1 MAEEKRFI
9 SVFFVIL
16 QSLIYTVFAMDERLD
31 KVKVQCDYLPL
42 INFAIQQNGAS
53 IIHQLSIEN
62 TTPVPLKDIQ
72 VVITTEPTFGN
83 AAPMAVEQIP
93 ANGSIRLSSFNLT
106 LSANYFTQLTE
117 RLSGNLKI
125 EITAEAEPIFCQTY
139 PIDILAYDQWG
150 GLNVLPEM
158 LAAFITPNHTAIS
171 PIIKKAASI
180 LGQWTGNPSLDEY
193 QSRTPDRVRKQMAA
207 IYTAI
212 AEQQIIYS
220 TVPASFEEYGQRVRL
235 ADSVMAQKLG
245 TCLDMALLYAS
256 CLEAIGLNALIVI
269 TQGHAFAGAW
279 LVPETFPDP
288 TIDDVSLLTKRT
300 AEGIYD
306 ITLVETTCMNMGHSS
321 DFDDAVKKANGKL
334 ADGNNFLLAIDIKRA
349 RYSGVRPIPQRI
361 LHGQVWE
368 VDEKET
374 NIQKSAVHATP
385 QSINPYDLS
394 GNETQT
400 VITKQLLWERRLL
413 DLSLRNNLLNIRITK
428 NTLQLIPANLAC
440 LEDALADGEEFR
452 ILHRPADWESPAMD
466 FGIYSSVPE
475 SDPVVGFI
483 NSELSQKRLRFYLSE
498 NDLGKALTHLY
509 RSSRTSIEENGANTL
524 YLALGLLKWYETPS
538 SERPRYAPI
547 LLMPVEIIRKSAA
560 KGYVIRSRE
569 EETMMNIT
577 LLEML
582 RQNFGITV
590 SGLDPL
596 PTDESGVNVKL
607 IYSIIRNSIKNQRK
621 WDVEEQAIL
630 GIFSFNKF
638 IMWNDIHNNANKLVQ
653 NKIVSSLINGKI
665 EWEAATEEID
675 ATDMD
680 KQLSPTDIV
689 LPIIADSSQL
699 EAIYE
704 AVHDKTF
711 ILHGPPGTGKS
722 QTITNIIANA
732 LYKGKRV
739 LFVAEKMAALS
750 VVQNRLAA
758 IGLAPFCLEIHSN
771 KTKKSAVISQLK
783 ETTEIIRQTPPEEFK
798 KEAERLLNLRA
809 ELNQYIEA
817 LHKEYPFGVSLY
829 DAIIHYQSVDV
840 EPCFEIP
847 QPYLDTLDKDTF
859 AQWEEAIESLVRT
872 ANACGHPY
880 RHPLT
885 GISISEYSSAGKEE
899 ASQLLTGF
907 IDLLNTIRQKLDVF
921 SVLLKDTD
929 IHPTRKDFQTIACI
943 IRRIL
948 DIPELTPGLLTLPLL
963 NETLNEYREVVVHG
977 QKRDEQRKEIEAG
990 FTKEILSIN
999 AKQTVAEWNRVSD
1012 QWFLPRYF
1020 GQRKIKKAI
1029 NIYALKTIETEDIK
1043 PLLHRIIR
1051 YQEEEDAVQKY
1062 TGQLPSLFGR
1072 FGKNEDWTVI
1082 EQIIN
1087 DMASLHSHLLN
1098 YAKDIAK
1105 VSQIKQNLSVQLTER
1120 IQTFRDIHAH
1130 SFNELYQL
1138 SDTLTVIEKKLSGTL
1153 GISTE
1158 ELYTSSADW
1167 ITIAL
1172 SKAQTWK
1179 DNLDKL
1185 KDWYQWLQAYQTLNK
1200 LGIGFVATEY
1210 KEKNIPTDQ
1219 LTDIFCKSFYQAVIQ
1234 YIIAKEPTLELFNGK
1249 IFNDIIAKYKQ
1260 ISAKFEETTKK
1271 ELFARLA
1278 SNIPSFTHE
1287 AIQSSEVGILQKNIR
1302 NNARG
1307 ISIRKLFDQIPTL
1320 LSRMCPCMLMS
1331 PLSVAQ
1337 FIDTDAD
1344 KFDLIVFDEASQ
1356 MPTYEAVGA
1365 IARGKNVIIVG
1376 DPKQMPPTSFFS
1388 VSTVD
1393 EDNIEME
1400 DLESILDDCLAL
1412 SIPSKYLL
1420 WHYRSKHESLIA
1432 FSNSEY
1438 YDNKLMTFPSPDN
1451 IESKVRIVN
1460 INGYYDKGKS
1470 RQNRAEAQAVVDEIA
1485 RRLRSEELRKKSIGV
1500 VTFSI
1505 VQQALIEDLLS
1516 DLFIFH
1522 PELETLALEC
1532 DEPLFIKNLEN
1543 VQGDE
1548 RDVILFSVGYGPDT
1562 EGRVSMNFG
1571 PLNRVGG
1578 ERRLNVAVSRARYEM
1593 IIYSTLRSDMIDL
1606 NRTSSIGVAGLKRFL
1621 EYAEKGIRNTINS
1634 VTAQSTE
1641 AAASIENIIADK
1653 LRSLGYTVHTDIG
1666 CSGYKIDIGIV
1677 DTENTSNYQLGI
1689 ICDGKNYKRTKTA
1702 RDREIVQNNVLKAL
1716 GWDIYRIWTM
1726 DWWEKPDEVIAAI
1739 QEAIARKKSSKV
1751 NAQTTT
1757 SIGIGSDPMTA
1768 EKESVNKESTDKE
1781 KITKEEPIKEESIKE
1796 AVPTVE
1802 RDNNEISFVLKASP
1816 ATSEK
1821 QTAFASSA
1829 QSGIQQKYRSAK
1841 ITPGSYSPEDFF
1853 FSESY
1858 SILTSQIRK
1867 IIENEAPVSKSLL
1880 CKKILFEWGISRLGA
1895 RVETQ
1900 IETALDAL
1908 NIYRTEHEG
1917 FVFCWK
1923 NREQC
1928 ISYSIYRPVSEREA
1942 TDIAPEEIANA
1953 IRQVLT
1959 DSISLPVADLIK
1971 ACAQQFG
1978 FARMGSNIDAAMQR
1992 GIREAVKRNY
2002 AKIENE
2008 RVTIAD

>member
-62 TTPVPLKDIQ
+62 TTPAPLKDIQ
-72 VVITTEPTFGN
+72 VQITTEPTFGN
-83 AAPMAVEQIP
+83 AAPIAVAQIP
-93 ANGSIRLSSFNLT
+93 PNESICLSSFNLT

-125 EITAEAEPIFCQTY
+125 EITSEAESVFCQTY

-158 LAAFITPNHTAIS
+158 LAAFITPNHTAIV
-171 PIIKKAASI
+171 PIIKRAASI
-180 LGQWTGNPSLDEY
+180 LGQWTDNPSLDEY

-212 AEQQIIYS
+212 TEQQIIYS
-220 TVPASFEEYGQRVRL
+220 TIPASFEEYGQRVRL

-256 CLEAIGLNALIVI
+256 CLEAIGLNALIII

-334 ADGNNFLLAIDIKRA
+334 TDGNSFILAIDVKRA
-349 RYSGVRPIPQRI
+349 RHSGIRPIPQRI

-368 VDEKET
+368 VEEKET
-374 NIQKSAVHATP
+374 DIQKSAVHATP

-428 NTLQLIPANLAC
+428 NTLQLIPANLSC

-466 FGIYSSVPE
+466 FGIYSSIPE
-475 SDPVVGFI
+475 SDPMVGFI
-483 NSELSQKRLRFYLSE
+483 NSELSQKRLRFYLPE

-547 LLMPVEIIRKSAA
+547 LLLPVEIIRKSAA

-582 RQNFGITV
+582 RQNFGIAI

-680 KQLSPTDIV
+680 KQVSPADIV

-783 ETTEIIRQTPPEEFK
+783 ETTEIIRQTPPEEFR

-840 EPCFEIP
+840 ESCFDIP
-847 QPYLDTLDKDTF
+847 QAYLDTLDKDTF
-859 AQWEEAIESLVRT
+859 AQWEDAIELLVRT

-880 RHPLT
+880 QHPLT
-885 GISISEYSSAGKEE
+885 GISITEYSSAVKEGS
-899 ASQLLTGF
+899 SQLLTGF
-907 IDLLNTIRQKLDVF
+907 IDLLTTIRQKLDVF
-921 SVLLKDTD
+921 SILLKDTD
-929 IHPTRKDFQTIACI
+929 IHPTRKDFQTISHI

-977 QKRDEQRKEIEAG
+977 RKRDEQRKEIETG
-990 FTKEILSIN
+990 FIQEILSIN
-999 AKQTVAEWNRVSD
+999 AKQMLAEWNRVSG

-1020 GQRKIKKAI
+1020 GQRKIRKAI

-1051 YQEEEDAVQKY
+1051 YQEEAEAVRKY
-1062 TGQLPSLFGR
+1062 IGQLPSLFGR
-1072 FGKNEDWTVI
+1072 PGKNEDWNTI
-1082 EQIIN
+1082 EQIID

-1105 VSQIKQNLSVQLTER
+1105 VSQIKQNLSAQLTEG

-1138 SDTLTVIEKKLSGTL
+1138 ADTLTATEKKLSGML
-1153 GISTE
+1153 GISIE
-1158 ELYTSSADW
+1158 ELYTDSADW

-1172 SKAQTWK
+1172 SKARTWK
-1179 DNLDKL
+1179 ENLDKL
-1185 KDWYQWLQAYQTLNK
+1185 KDWYQWLQAYQTLHS
-1200 LGIGFVATEY
+1200 LGIGFIATEY
-1210 KEKNIPTDQ
+1210 KEKNIPTSQ
-1219 LTDIFCKSFYQAVIQ
+1219 LTDSFRKSFYQAAIR

-1260 ISAKFEETTKK
+1260 ISAKFEETTQR

-1388 VSTVD
+1388 VNTID

-1500 VTFSI
+1500 VTFNI

-1516 DLFIFH
+1516 DLFIFY

-1548 RDVILFSVGYGPDT
+1548 RDVILFSVGYGPDA

-1571 PLNRVGG
+1571 PLNRAGG

-1621 EYAEKGIRNTINS
+1621 EYAEKGTRSTISS
-1634 VTAQSTE
+1634 VPRQLSE
-1641 AAASIENIIADK
+1641 ATASIETIIADR

-1726 DWWEKPDEVIAAI
+1726 DWWEKPDEVMATI
-1739 QEAIARKKSSKV
+1739 QEAIARKKNSE
-1751 NAQTTT
+1751 
-1757 SIGIGSDPMTA
+1757 IGSMTA
-1768 EKESVNKESTDKE
+1768 TEINSTPTE
-1781 KITKEEPIKEESIKE
+1781 VTAPAPTAQIT
-1796 AVPTVE
+1796 
-1802 RDNNEISFVLKASP
+1802 NNDISFVLKASP
-1816 ATSEK
+1816 VAPEK
-1821 QTAFASSA
+1821 QAASVLST
-1829 QSGIQQKYRSAK
+1829 QNRIEQKYKFAK
-1841 ITPGSYSPEDFF
+1841 ITPYSYSPEDFF
-1853 FSESY
+1853 FTDSY
-1858 SILTSQIRK
+1858 SILLSQIRK
-1867 IIENEAPVSKSLL
+1867 IMESEAPISKSLL
-1880 CKKILFEWGISRLGA
+1880 CKKILSEWGISRLGT
-1895 RVETQ
+1895 RVEAQ
-1900 IETALDAL
+1900 IETALDTL
-1908 NIYRTEHEG
+1908 NIYRTEYEG
-1917 FVFCWK
+1917 LVFCWNDK
-1923 NREQC
+1923 EQC
-1928 ISYSIYRPVSEREA
+1928 ASYSIYRPVSDREA
-1942 TDIAPEEIANA
+1942 TDIPPEEIANA
-1953 IRQVLT
+1953 IRQLLT
-1959 DSISLPVADLIK
+1959 DSISLPAADLIK

-2008 RVTIAD
+2008 RVTIAN

>member
-1 MAEEKRFI
+1 MAEEKRII

-62 TTPVPLKDIQ
+62 TTPAPLKDIQ
-72 VVITTEPTFGN
+72 VQITTEPTFGN
-83 AAPMAVEQIP
+83 AAPIAVAQIP
-93 ANGSIRLSSFNLT
+93 PNESICLSSFNLT

-125 EITAEAEPIFCQTY
+125 EITSEAESVFCQTY

-158 LAAFITPNHTAIS
+158 LAAFITPNHTAIV
-171 PIIKKAASI
+171 PIIKRAASI
-180 LGQWTGNPSLDEY
+180 LGQWTDNPSLDEY

-212 AEQQIIYS
+212 TEQQIIYS
-220 TVPASFEEYGQRVRL
+220 TIPASFEEYGQRVRL

-256 CLEAIGLNALIVI
+256 CLEAIGLNALIII

-306 ITLVETTCMNMGHSS
+306 ITLVETTCMNMGHSF

-334 ADGNNFLLAIDIKRA
+334 TDGNSFILAIDVKRA
-349 RYSGVRPIPQRI
+349 RHSGIRPIPQRI

-368 VDEKET
+368 VEEKET
-374 NIQKSAVHATP
+374 DIQKSAVHATP

-394 GNETQT
+394 GNETQA

-428 NTLQLIPANLAC
+428 NTLQLIPANLSC

-466 FGIYSSVPE
+466 FGIYSSIPE
-475 SDPVVGFI
+475 SDPMVGFI
-483 NSELSQKRLRFYLSE
+483 NSELSQKRLRFYLPE

-547 LLMPVEIIRKSAA
+547 LLLPVEIIRKSAA

-582 RQNFGITV
+582 RQNFGISI

-680 KQLSPTDIV
+680 KQVSPADIV

-783 ETTEIIRQTPPEEFK
+783 ETTEIIRQTPPEEFR

-840 EPCFEIP
+840 ESCFDIP
-847 QPYLDTLDKDTF
+847 QAYLDTLDKDTF
-859 AQWEEAIESLVRT
+859 AQWEDAIELLVRT

-880 RHPLT
+880 QHPLT
-885 GISISEYSSAGKEE
+885 GISITEYSSAVKEGS
-899 ASQLLTGF
+899 SQLLTGF
-907 IDLLNTIRQKLDVF
+907 IDLLTTIRQKQDVF

-929 IHPTRKDFQTIACI
+929 IHPTRKDFQTIAHI
-943 IRRIL
+943 IQRIL

-977 QKRDEQRKEIEAG
+977 QKRDEQRKEIETG
-990 FTKEILSIN
+990 FIQEILSIN
-999 AKQTVAEWNRVSD
+999 VKQMLAEWNRVSG

-1020 GQRKIKKAI
+1020 GQRKIRKAI
-1029 NIYALKTIETEDIK
+1029 NVYALKTIETEDIK

-1051 YQEEEDAVQKY
+1051 YQEEAEAVRKY
-1062 TGQLPSLFGR
+1062 IGQLPSLFGCP
-1072 FGKNEDWTVI
+1072 GKNEDWNTI
-1082 EQIIN
+1082 EQIID
-1087 DMASLHSHLLN
+1087 DMTSLHSHLLN

-1105 VSQIKQNLSVQLTER
+1105 VSQIKQNLSAQLTEG

-1138 SDTLTVIEKKLSGTL
+1138 ADTLTATEKKLSGML
-1153 GISTE
+1153 GISIE
-1158 ELYTSSADW
+1158 ELYTDSADW

-1172 SKAQTWK
+1172 SKARTWK
-1179 DNLDKL
+1179 ENLDKL
-1185 KDWYQWLQAYQTLNK
+1185 KDWYQWLQAYQTLHS
-1200 LGIGFVATEY
+1200 LGIGFIATEY
-1210 KEKNIPTDQ
+1210 KEKNIPTSQ
-1219 LTDIFCKSFYQAVIQ
+1219 LTDSFRKSFYQAAIR

-1260 ISAKFEETTKK
+1260 ISAKFEETTQR

-1388 VSTVD
+1388 VNTID

-1516 DLFIFH
+1516 DLFIFY

-1548 RDVILFSVGYGPDT
+1548 RDVILFSVGYGPDA

-1571 PLNRVGG
+1571 PLNRAGG

-1593 IIYSTLRSDMIDL
+1593 IIYSTLRSEMIDL

-1621 EYAEKGIRNTINS
+1621 EYAEKGTRSTISS
-1634 VTAQSTE
+1634 VPRQLSE
-1641 AAASIENIIADK
+1641 ATVSIETIIADR

-1726 DWWEKPDEVIAAI
+1726 DWWEKPDEVIATI

-1751 NAQTTT
+1751 GSMTTAGINSTPTEVAAPAPTAQ
-1757 SIGIGSDPMTA
+1757 
-1768 EKESVNKESTDKE
+1768 
-1781 KITKEEPIKEESIKE
+1781 IT
-1796 AVPTVE
+1796 
-1802 RDNNEISFVLKASP
+1802 NNEISFVLKASP
-1816 ATSEK
+1816 VAPEK
-1821 QTAFASSA
+1821 QAASVLST
-1829 QSGIQQKYRSAK
+1829 QNRIEQKYKFAK
-1841 ITPGSYSPEDFF
+1841 ITPYSYSPEDFF
-1853 FSESY
+1853 FTDSY
-1858 SILTSQIRK
+1858 SILLSQIRK
-1867 IIENEAPVSKSLL
+1867 IMESEAPISKSLL
-1880 CKKILFEWGISRLGA
+1880 CKKILSEWGISRLGT
-1895 RVETQ
+1895 RVEAQ
-1900 IETALDAL
+1900 IETALDTL
-1908 NIYRTEHEG
+1908 NIYRTEYEG
-1917 FVFCWK
+1917 LVFCWNDK
-1923 NREQC
+1923 EQC
-1928 ISYSIYRPVSEREA
+1928 ASYSIYRPVSDREA
-1942 TDIAPEEIANA
+1942 TDIPPEEIANA
-1953 IRQVLT
+1953 IRQLLT
-1959 DSISLPVADLIK
+1959 DSISLPAADLIK

-2008 RVTIAD
+2008 RVTIAN

>member
-1 MAEEKRFI
+1 MAEEKRII

-53 IIHQLSIEN
+53 VIHQLSIEN
-62 TTPVPLKDIQ
+62 TTPAPLKDIQ
-72 VVITTEPTFGN
+72 VQITTEPTFGN
-83 AAPMAVEQIP
+83 AVPIAVEQIP
-93 ANGSIRLSSFNLT
+93 ANSSICLSSFNLT

-125 EITAEAEPIFCQTY
+125 EITSEAVSVFSQTY

-150 GLNVLPEM
+150 GINVLPEM
-158 LAAFITPNHTAIS
+158 LAAFITPNHTAIL
-171 PIIKKAASI
+171 PIIKRAASI
-180 LGQWTGNPSLDEY
+180 LGQWTDNPSLDEY

-212 AEQQIIYS
+212 TEQQIIYS
-220 TVPASFEEYGQRVRL
+220 TIPASFEEYGQRVRL
-235 ADSVMAQKLG
+235 ANSVMAQKLG

-256 CLEAIGLNALIVI
+256 CLEAIGLNALIII

-306 ITLVETTCMNMGHSS
+306 ITLVETTYMNMGHSS
-321 DFDDAVKKANGKL
+321 DFDDAVKQANGKL
-334 ADGNNFLLAIDIKRA
+334 TDGNNFILAIDVKRA
-349 RYSGVRPIPQRI
+349 RHSGIRPIPQRI

-368 VDEKET
+368 VEEKET
-374 NIQKSAVHATP
+374 DIQKSAVHATP

-428 NTLQLIPANLAC
+428 NTLQLIPANLSC

-466 FGIYSSVPE
+466 FGIYSSIPE
-475 SDPVVGFI
+475 SDPMVGFI
-483 NSELSQKRLRFYLSE
+483 NSELSQKRLRFYLPE

-547 LLMPVEIIRKSAA
+547 LLLPVEIIRKSAA

-582 RQNFGITV
+582 RQNFGITI

-680 KQLSPTDIV
+680 KQVSPADIV

-783 ETTEIIRQTPPEEFK
+783 ETTEIIRQTPPEEFR
-798 KEAERLLNLRA
+798 KEAERLLNLRV

-840 EPCFEIP
+840 ESCFDIP
-847 QPYLDTLDKDTF
+847 QAYLDTLDKDTF
-859 AQWEEAIESLVRT
+859 AQWEDAIELLVRT

-880 RHPLT
+880 QHPLT
-885 GISISEYSSAGKEE
+885 GISITEYSSAVKEGS
-899 ASQLLTGF
+899 SQLLTGF
-907 IDLLNTIRQKLDVF
+907 IDLLTTIRQKLDVF
-921 SVLLKDTD
+921 SILLKDTD
-929 IHPTRKDFQTIACI
+929 IHPTRKDFQTISHI

-977 QKRDEQRKEIEAG
+977 RKRDEQRKEIETE
-990 FTKEILSIN
+990 FIQEILSIN
-999 AKQTVAEWNRVSD
+999 AKQMLAEWNRVSG

-1020 GQRKIKKAI
+1020 GQRKIRKAI
-1029 NIYALKTIETEDIK
+1029 NVYALKTIETEDIK

-1051 YQEEEDAVQKY
+1051 YQEEAEAVRKY
-1062 TGQLPSLFGR
+1062 IGQLPSLFGR
-1072 FGKNEDWTVI
+1072 PGKNEDWNTI
-1082 EQIIN
+1082 EQIID
-1087 DMASLHSHLLN
+1087 DMTSLHSHLLN

-1105 VSQIKQNLSVQLTER
+1105 VSQIKQNLSAQLTEG

-1138 SDTLTVIEKKLSGTL
+1138 ADTLTATEKKLSGML
-1153 GISTE
+1153 GISIE
-1158 ELYTSSADW
+1158 ELYTDSADW

-1172 SKAQTWK
+1172 SKARTWK
-1179 DNLDKL
+1179 ENLDKL
-1185 KDWYQWLQAYQTLNK
+1185 KDWYQWLQAYQTLHS
-1200 LGIGFVATEY
+1200 LGIGFIATEY
-1210 KEKNIPTDQ
+1210 KEKNIPTSQ
-1219 LTDIFCKSFYQAVIQ
+1219 LTDSFRKSFYQAAIR

-1260 ISAKFEETTKK
+1260 ISAKFEETTQR

-1388 VSTVD
+1388 VNTID

-1516 DLFIFH
+1516 DLFIFY

-1548 RDVILFSVGYGPDT
+1548 RDVILFSVGYGPDA

-1571 PLNRVGG
+1571 PLNRTGG

-1593 IIYSTLRSDMIDL
+1593 IIYSTLRSEMIDL

-1621 EYAEKGIRNTINS
+1621 EYAEKGTRSTISS
-1634 VTAQSTE
+1634 VPRQLSE
-1641 AAASIENIIADK
+1641 ATASIETIIADR

-1726 DWWEKPDEVIAAI
+1726 DWWEKPDEVMATI

-1751 NAQTTT
+1751 
-1757 SIGIGSDPMTA
+1757 GSMTA
-1768 EKESVNKESTDKE
+1768 TEINSTPTE
-1781 KITKEEPIKEESIKE
+1781 VTEP
-1796 AVPTVE
+1796 APTTQMT
-1802 RDNNEISFVLKASP
+1802 NNEISFVLKASP
-1816 ATSEK
+1816 AAPEK
-1821 QTAFASSA
+1821 QAASVLST
-1829 QSGIQQKYRSAK
+1829 QNRIEQKYKFAK
-1841 ITPGSYSPEDFF
+1841 ITPYSYSPEDFF
-1853 FSESY
+1853 FTDSY
-1858 SILTSQIRK
+1858 SILLSQIRK
-1867 IIENEAPVSKSLL
+1867 IMESEAPISKSLL
-1880 CKKILFEWGISRLGA
+1880 CKKILSEWGISRLGT
-1895 RVETQ
+1895 RVEAQ
-1900 IETALDAL
+1900 IETALDTL
-1908 NIYRTEHEG
+1908 NIYRTEYEG
-1917 FVFCWK
+1917 LVFCWNDK
-1923 NREQC
+1923 EQC
-1928 ISYSIYRPVSEREA
+1928 ASYSIYRPVSDREA
-1942 TDIAPEEIANA
+1942 TDIPPEEIANA
-1953 IRQVLT
+1953 IRQLLT
-1959 DSISLPVADLIK
+1959 DSISLPAADLIK

-2008 RVTIAD
+2008 RVTIAN

>member
-1 MAEEKRFI
+1 MAEEKRII

-42 INFAIQQNGAS
+42 INFAIQQNCAS

-62 TTPVPLKDIQ
+62 TTPAPLKDIQ
-72 VVITTEPTFGN
+72 VQITTEPTFGN
-83 AAPMAVEQIP
+83 AAPIAVAQIP
-93 ANGSIRLSSFNLT
+93 PNESICLSSFNLT

-125 EITAEAEPIFCQTY
+125 EITSEAESVFCQTY

-158 LAAFITPNHTAIS
+158 LAAFITPNHTAIV
-171 PIIKKAASI
+171 PIIKRAASI
-180 LGQWTGNPSLDEY
+180 LGQWTDNPSLDEY

-212 AEQQIIYS
+212 TEQQIIYS
-220 TVPASFEEYGQRVRL
+220 TIPASFEEYGQRVRL

-256 CLEAIGLNALIVI
+256 CLEAIGLNALIII

-334 ADGNNFLLAIDIKRA
+334 TDGNSFILAIDVKRA
-349 RYSGVRPIPQRI
+349 RHSGIRPIPQRI

-368 VDEKET
+368 VEEKET
-374 NIQKSAVHATP
+374 DIQRSAVHATP

-394 GNETQT
+394 GNETQA

-428 NTLQLIPANLAC
+428 NTLQLIPANLSC

-466 FGIYSSVPE
+466 FGIYSSIPE
-475 SDPVVGFI
+475 SDPMVGFI
-483 NSELSQKRLRFYLSE
+483 NSELSQKRLRFYLPE

-547 LLMPVEIIRKSAA
+547 LLLPVEIIRKSAA

-582 RQNFGITV
+582 RQNFGITI

-665 EWEAATEEID
+665 EWKAATEEID

-680 KQLSPTDIV
+680 KQVSPADIV

-783 ETTEIIRQTPPEEFK
+783 ETTEIIRQTPPEEFR

-840 EPCFEIP
+840 ESCFDIP
-847 QPYLDTLDKDTF
+847 QAYLDTLDKDTF
-859 AQWEEAIESLVRT
+859 AQWEDAIELLVRT

-880 RHPLT
+880 QHPLT
-885 GISISEYSSAGKEE
+885 GISITEYSSAVKEE
-899 ASQLLTGF
+899 SSLLLTGF
-907 IDLLNTIRQKLDVF
+907 IDLLTTIRQKLDIF
-921 SVLLKDTD
+921 SILLKDTD
-929 IHPTRKDFQTIACI
+929 IHPTRKDFQTIAHI

-977 QKRDEQRKEIEAG
+977 RKRDEQRKEIETG
-990 FTKEILSIN
+990 FTQEILSIN
-999 AKQTVAEWNRVSD
+999 AKQMLAEWNRVSG

-1020 GQRKIKKAI
+1020 GQRKIRKAI

-1051 YQEEEDAVQKY
+1051 YQEEAEAVRKY
-1062 TGQLPSLFGR
+1062 IGQLPSLFGR
-1072 FGKNEDWTVI
+1072 PGKNEDWNTI
-1082 EQIIN
+1082 EQIID

-1105 VSQIKQNLSVQLTER
+1105 VSQIKQNLSAQLTEG

-1138 SDTLTVIEKKLSGTL
+1138 ADTLTATEKKLSGML
-1153 GISTE
+1153 GISVE
-1158 ELYTSSADW
+1158 ELYTDSADW

-1172 SKAQTWK
+1172 SKARTWK
-1179 DNLDKL
+1179 ENFDKL
-1185 KDWYQWLQAYQTLNK
+1185 KDWYQWLQAYQTLHS
-1200 LGIGFVATEY
+1200 LGIGFIATEY
-1210 KEKNIPTDQ
+1210 KEKNIPTGQ
-1219 LTDIFCKSFYQAVIQ
+1219 LTDSFRKSFYQAAIR

-1260 ISAKFEETTKK
+1260 ISAKFEETTQR

-1388 VSTVD
+1388 VNTID

-1516 DLFIFH
+1516 DLFIFY
-1522 PELETLALEC
+1522 PELEC

-1548 RDVILFSVGYGPDT
+1548 RDVILFSVGYGPDA

-1571 PLNRVGG
+1571 PLNRAGG

-1621 EYAEKGIRNTINS
+1621 EYAEKGTRSTISS
-1634 VTAQSTE
+1634 VPRQLSE
-1641 AAASIENIIADK
+1641 ATASIETIIADR

-1726 DWWEKPDEVIAAI
+1726 DWWEKPDEVMATI
-1739 QEAIARKKSSKV
+1739 QEAIARKKNSK
-1751 NAQTTT
+1751 
-1757 SIGIGSDPMTA
+1757 IGSMTA
-1768 EKESVNKESTDKE
+1768 AEINSTPTE
-1781 KITKEEPIKEESIKE
+1781 VAAPAPTAQIT
-1796 AVPTVE
+1796 
-1802 RDNNEISFVLKASP
+1802 NNEISFVLKASP
-1816 ATSEK
+1816 VAPEK
-1821 QTAFASSA
+1821 QAASVLST
-1829 QSGIQQKYRSAK
+1829 QNRIEQKYKFAK
-1841 ITPGSYSPEDFF
+1841 ITPYSYSPEDFF
-1853 FSESY
+1853 FTDSY
-1858 SILTSQIRK
+1858 SILLSQIRK
-1867 IIENEAPVSKSLL
+1867 IMESEAPISKSLL
-1880 CKKILFEWGISRLGA
+1880 CKKILSEWGISRLGT
-1895 RVETQ
+1895 RVEAQ
-1900 IETALDAL
+1900 IETALDTL
-1908 NIYRTEHEG
+1908 NIYRTEYEG
-1917 FVFCWK
+1917 LVFCWNDK
-1923 NREQC
+1923 EQC
-1928 ISYSIYRPVSEREA
+1928 ASYSIYRPVSDREA
-1942 TDIAPEEIANA
+1942 TDIPPEEIANA
-1953 IRQVLT
+1953 IRQLLT
-1959 DSISLPVADLIK
+1959 DSISLPAADLIK

-1978 FARMGSNIDAAMQR
+1978 FARMGSNIDATMQR

-2008 RVTIAD
+2008 RVTIAN

>member
-1 MAEEKRFI
+1 
-9 SVFFVIL
+9 
-16 QSLIYTVFAMDERLD
+16 MDERFD
-31 KVKVQCDYLPL
+31 KINVEIGYLPI

-53 IIHQLSIEN
+53 VIHQLSIEN
-62 TTPVPLKDIQ
+62 TTPAPLRDIHVQ
-72 VVITTEPTFGN
+72 ITTEPAFGS
-83 AAPMAVEQIP
+83 AVPMVVEEIP
-93 ANGSIRLSSFNLT
+93 ALGSVCLQAFNLT

-117 RLSGNLKI
+117 RLSGSLKVDI
-125 EITAEAEPIFCQTY
+125 SSEREQIFTRNY
-139 PIDILAYDQWG
+139 PIDILAYDQWS

-158 LAAFITPNHTAIS
+158 LAAFITPNHAAIL
-171 PIIKKAASI
+171 PIIKRAASI
-180 LGQWTGNPSLDEY
+180 LGQWTGSPSLDEY
-193 QSRTPDRVRKQMAA
+193 QSRNPDRVRKQMAA

-220 TVPASFEEYGQRVRL
+220 TIPASFEAFGQRVRL

-256 CLEAIGLNALIVI
+256 CLESIGLHALII
-269 TQGHAFAGAW
+269 LTQGHAFAGAW
-279 LVPETFPDP
+279 LVPETFPDA

-306 ITLVETTCMNMGHSS
+306 ITLVETTCMNMGHQT
-321 DFDDAVKKANGKL
+321 DFDDAVKMANGKL
-334 ADGNNFLLAIDIKRA
+334 TDSANFLLAIDVRRA
-349 RYSGVRPIPQRI
+349 RHSGVRPIPQRI
-361 LHGQVWE
+361 LNGQKWE
-368 VDEKET
+368 IEPQET
-374 NIQKSAVHATP
+374 DLQKSTTHATP

-394 GNETQT
+394 GSETQT

-428 NTLQLIPANLAC
+428 NTLQLIPANLAG
-440 LEDALADGEEFR
+440 LEDALADGSELR
-452 ILHRPADWESPAMD
+452 LLHRPSDWESPTLD
-466 FGIYSSVPE
+466 FGIYSSIPQ
-475 SDPVVGFI
+475 SDPVIDFV

-547 LLMPVEIIRKSAA
+547 LLLPVEIVRKSAA

-590 SGLDPL
+590 PGLDPL
-596 PTDESGVNVKL
+596 PVDDSGVNVKL
-607 IYSIIRNSIKNQRK
+607 IYSIIRNCIKNQRK

-638 IMWNDIHNNANKLVQ
+638 IMWNDIHNNADKLSR

-665 EWEAATEEID
+665 EWEAATEEMD
-675 ATDMD
+675 AADMD
-680 KQLSPTDIV
+680 RQLSPTDIV

-783 ETTEIIRQTPPEEFK
+783 ETTEIIRQIPPEEFK

-809 ELNQYIEA
+809 ELNGYIEA
-817 LHKEYPFGVSLY
+817 LHKEYPFGLSLY
-829 DAIIHYQSVDV
+829 DAITRHQSLADA
-840 EPCFEIP
+840 ESCFDIP
-847 QPYLDTLDKDTF
+847 LPSLDTLNRDIF
-859 AQWEEAIESLVRT
+859 IQWEDAIESLVRT
-872 ANACGHPY
+872 ANACGHPFE
-880 RHPLT
+880 HPLT
-885 GISISEYSSAGKEE
+885 GITISEYSAAVKDETTRLLNDYIE
-899 ASQLLTGF
+899 LLTA
-907 IDLLNTIRQKLDVF
+907 IQQKSAAF
-921 SVLLKDTD
+921 SIIQKDTD
-929 IHPTRKDFQTIACI
+929 IHPTRKDFRTIADIC
-943 IRRIL
+943 RKLL
-948 DIPELTPGLLTLPLL
+948 DIPELTPALLTLPLL
-963 NETLNEYREVVVHG
+963 NDTLEEYRGVIVHG
-977 QKRDEQRKEIEAG
+977 RKRDEQRKGIVAG
-990 FTKEILSIN
+990 FTEELLQIN
-999 AKQTVAEWNRVSD
+999 AKAMLAEWNRVSA

-1020 GQRKIKKAI
+1020 GQKKIRKAI
-1029 NIYALKTIETEDIK
+1029 NIHALKPIEPEAIK
-1043 PLLHRIIR
+1043 PLLHWIIQ
-1051 YQEEEDAVQKY
+1051 YQAEVKAVQKY
-1062 TGQLPSLFGR
+1062 AGQLPVLFGR
-1072 FGKNEDWTVI
+1072 FGKNEDWATI
-1082 EQIIN
+1082 EQIID
-1087 DMASLHSHLLN
+1087 DMTSLHSLLLS
-1098 YAKDIAK
+1098 YAKDIAG
-1105 VSQIKQNLSVQLTER
+1105 VSQIKQSLSMQLTEGV
-1120 IQTFRDIHAH
+1120 QAFRNLHAH
-1130 SFNELYQL
+1130 TFNDLYQL
-1138 SDTLTVIEKKLSGTL
+1138 SDSLANIERQLSVTL
-1153 GISTE
+1153 GLSAE
-1158 ELYTSSADW
+1158 VLYTDSADW
-1167 ITIAL
+1167 INCART
-1172 SKAQTWK
+1172 KACIWK
-1179 DNLDKL
+1179 ENLDKL
-1185 KDWYQWLQAYQTLNK
+1185 KDWYQWLQAYRTLDG
-1200 LGIGFVATEY
+1200 LGLGFVATQY
-1210 KEKNIPTDQ
+1210 KEKNIPTDR
-1219 LTDIFCKSFYQAVIQ
+1219 LTDCFHKSFYQAAIQ

-1249 IFNDIIAKYKQ
+1249 IFNDIIAKYKL
-1260 ISAKFEETTKK
+1260 ISSQFEATTKR

-1344 KFDLIVFDEASQ
+1344 KFDLIIFDEASQ

-1376 DPKQMPPTSFFS
+1376 DPKQMPPTNFFS
-1388 VSTVD
+1388 VNTVD

-1432 FSNSEY
+1432 FSNAEY

-1451 IESKVRIVN
+1451 IESKVRMVAID
-1460 INGYYDKGKS
+1460 GFYDKGKS

-1485 RRLRSEELRKKSIGV
+1485 KRLRSEELRKRSIGV
-1500 VTFSI
+1500 VTFSV

-1522 PELETLALEC
+1522 PELEALALEC
-1532 DEPLFIKNLEN
+1532 EEPLFIKNLEN

-1548 RDVILFSVGYGPDT
+1548 RDVILFSVGYGPDSA
-1562 EGRVSMNFG
+1562 GRVSMNFG
-1571 PLNRVGG
+1571 PLNRTGG

-1593 IIYSTLRSDMIDL
+1593 IIFSTLRSDMIDL
-1606 NRTSSIGVAGLKRFL
+1606 NRTSAVGVAGLKRFL
-1621 EYAEKGIRNTINS
+1621 EYAEKGTSNAFGRIAN
-1634 VTAQSTE
+1634 QSSK
-1641 AAASIENIIADK
+1641 AAVSIEKVIADK
-1653 LRSLGYTVHTDIG
+1653 LRTLGYTVHTDIG
-1666 CSGYKIDIGIV
+1666 CSGYKIDLGIV
-1677 DTENTSNYQLGI
+1677 DTQNASNYLLGI

-1716 GWDIYRIWTM
+1716 GWNIHRIWTM
-1726 DWWEKPDEVIAAI
+1726 DWWEKPEEVIASI
-1739 QEAIARKKSSKV
+1739 QEAIAQRKEDDAKRKEDDE
-1751 NAQTTT
+1751 NIKA
-1757 SIGIGSDPMTA
+1757 A
-1768 EKESVNKESTDKE
+1768 EKEIAIPVKSIIKDIIIPEQEYNHTKTTPYSYPTDNFFDAESD
-1781 KITKEEPIKEESIKE
+1781 
-1796 AVPTVE
+1796 
-1802 RDNNEISFVLKASP
+1802 
-1816 ATSEK
+1816 
-1821 QTAFASSA
+1821 
-1829 QSGIQQKYRSAK
+1829 
-1841 ITPGSYSPEDFF
+1841 
-1853 FSESY
+1853 
-1858 SILTSQIRK
+1858 SILIAQIKK
-1867 IIENEAPVSKSLL
+1867 IMENEAPVSKALL
-1880 CKKILFEWGISRLGA
+1880 CKKVLTEWGISRLGLRLDA
-1895 RVETQ
+1895 RLETLFQ
-1900 IETALDAL
+1900 AL
-1908 NIYRTEHEG
+1908 NIYRTEHDG
-1917 FVFCWK
+1917 LVFFWMDE
-1923 NREQC
+1923 NQC
-1928 ISYSIYRPVSEREA
+1928 LTYASFRPESGRDA
-1942 TDIAPEEIANA
+1942 ADLPPEEVANA
-1953 IRQVLT
+1953 IRQLLT
-1959 DSISLPVADLIK
+1959 DSVSLPLPDLVK
-1971 ACAQQFG
+1971 ACAQTFG
-1978 FARMGSNIDAAMQR
+1978 FARMGTNIDAAMKR
-1992 GIREAVKRNY
+1992 GIREAMKRNY
-2002 AKIENE
+2002 AKTEDE
-2008 RVTIAD
+2008 RVILMN

>member
-1 MAEEKRFI
+1 MAEEKRII

-62 TTPVPLKDIQ
+62 TTPAPLKDIQ
-72 VVITTEPTFGN
+72 VQITTEPTFGN
-83 AAPMAVEQIP
+83 AVPIAVEQIP
-93 ANGSIRLSSFNLT
+93 ANSSICLSSFNLT

-125 EITAEAEPIFCQTY
+125 EITSEAVSVFSQTY

-150 GLNVLPEM
+150 GINVLPEM
-158 LAAFITPNHTAIS
+158 LAAFITPNHTAIV
-171 PIIKKAASI
+171 PIIKRAASI
-180 LGQWTGNPSLDEY
+180 LGQWTDNPSLDEY

-212 AEQQIIYS
+212 TEQQIIYS
-220 TVPASFEEYGQRVRL
+220 TIPASFEEYGQRVRL
-235 ADSVMAQKLG
+235 ANSVMAQKLG

-256 CLEAIGLNALIVI
+256 CLEAIGLNALIII

-306 ITLVETTCMNMGHSS
+306 ITLVETTYMNMGHSS
-321 DFDDAVKKANGKL
+321 DFDDAVKQANGKL
-334 ADGNNFLLAIDIKRA
+334 TDGNNFILAIDVKRA
-349 RYSGVRPIPQRI
+349 RHSGIRPIPQRI

-368 VDEKET
+368 VEEKET
-374 NIQKSAVHATP
+374 DIQKSAVHATP

-428 NTLQLIPANLAC
+428 NTLQLIPANLSC

-466 FGIYSSVPE
+466 FGIYSSIPE
-475 SDPVVGFI
+475 SDPMVGFI
-483 NSELSQKRLRFYLSE
+483 NSELSQKRLRFYLPE

-547 LLMPVEIIRKSAA
+547 LLLPVEIIRKSAA

-582 RQNFGITV
+582 RQNFGITI

-680 KQLSPTDIV
+680 KQVSPADIV

-783 ETTEIIRQTPPEEFK
+783 ETTEIIRQTPPEEFR
-798 KEAERLLNLRA
+798 KEAERLLNLRV

-840 EPCFEIP
+840 ESCFDIP
-847 QPYLDTLDKDTF
+847 QAYLDTLDKDTF
-859 AQWEEAIESLVRT
+859 AQWEDAIELLVRT

-880 RHPLT
+880 QHPLT
-885 GISISEYSSAGKEE
+885 GISITEYSSAVKEGS
-899 ASQLLTGF
+899 SQLLTGF
-907 IDLLNTIRQKLDVF
+907 IDLLTTIRQKLDVF
-921 SVLLKDTD
+921 SILLKDTD
-929 IHPTRKDFQTIACI
+929 IHPTRKDFQTISHI

-977 QKRDEQRKEIEAG
+977 RKRDEQRKEIETE
-990 FTKEILSIN
+990 FIQEILSIN
-999 AKQTVAEWNRVSD
+999 AKQMLAEWNRVSG

-1020 GQRKIKKAI
+1020 GQRKIRKAI
-1029 NIYALKTIETEDIK
+1029 NVYALKTIETEDIK

-1051 YQEEEDAVQKY
+1051 YQEEAEAVRKY
-1062 TGQLPSLFGR
+1062 IGQLPSLFGR
-1072 FGKNEDWTVI
+1072 PGKNEDWNTI
-1082 EQIIN
+1082 EQIID
-1087 DMASLHSHLLN
+1087 DMTSLHSHLLN

-1105 VSQIKQNLSVQLTER
+1105 VSQIKQNLSAQLTEG

-1138 SDTLTVIEKKLSGTL
+1138 ADTLTATEKKLSGML
-1153 GISTE
+1153 GISIE
-1158 ELYTSSADW
+1158 ELYTDSADW

-1172 SKAQTWK
+1172 SKARTWK
-1179 DNLDKL
+1179 ENLDKL
-1185 KDWYQWLQAYQTLNK
+1185 KDWYQWLQAYQTLHS
-1200 LGIGFVATEY
+1200 LGIGFIATEY
-1210 KEKNIPTDQ
+1210 KEKNIPTSQ
-1219 LTDIFCKSFYQAVIQ
+1219 LTDSFRKSFYQAAIR

-1260 ISAKFEETTKK
+1260 ISAKFEETTQR

-1388 VSTVD
+1388 VNTID

-1516 DLFIFH
+1516 DLFIFY

-1548 RDVILFSVGYGPDT
+1548 RDVILFSVGYGPDA

-1571 PLNRVGG
+1571 PLNRTGG

-1593 IIYSTLRSDMIDL
+1593 IIYSTLRSEMIDL

-1621 EYAEKGIRNTINS
+1621 EYAEKGTRSTISS
-1634 VTAQSTE
+1634 VPRQLSE
-1641 AAASIENIIADK
+1641 ATASIETIIADR

-1726 DWWEKPDEVIAAI
+1726 DWWEKPDEVMATI

-1751 NAQTTT
+1751 
-1757 SIGIGSDPMTA
+1757 GSMTA
-1768 EKESVNKESTDKE
+1768 TEINSTPTE
-1781 KITKEEPIKEESIKE
+1781 VTEP
-1796 AVPTVE
+1796 APTTQMT
-1802 RDNNEISFVLKASP
+1802 NNEISFVLKASP
-1816 ATSEK
+1816 AAPEK
-1821 QTAFASSA
+1821 QAASVLST
-1829 QSGIQQKYRSAK
+1829 QNRIEQKYKFAK
-1841 ITPGSYSPEDFF
+1841 ITPYSYSPEDFF
-1853 FSESY
+1853 FTDSY
-1858 SILTSQIRK
+1858 SILLSQIRK
-1867 IIENEAPVSKSLL
+1867 IMESEAPISKSLL
-1880 CKKILFEWGISRLGA
+1880 CKKILSEWGISRLGT
-1895 RVETQ
+1895 RVEAQ
-1900 IETALDAL
+1900 IETALDTL
-1908 NIYRTEHEG
+1908 NIYRTEYEG
-1917 FVFCWK
+1917 LVFCWNDK
-1923 NREQC
+1923 EQC
-1928 ISYSIYRPVSEREA
+1928 ASYSIYRPVSDREA
-1942 TDIAPEEIANA
+1942 TDIPPEEIANA
-1953 IRQVLT
+1953 IRQLLT
-1959 DSISLPVADLIK
+1959 DSISLPAADLIK

-2008 RVTIAD
+2008 RVTIAN

>member
-1 MAEEKRFI
+1 MAEEKRII

-31 KVKVQCDYLPL
+31 KIKVQCDYLPL

-62 TTPVPLKDIQ
+62 TTPAPLKDIQ
-72 VVITTEPTFGN
+72 VQITTEPTFGN
-83 AAPMAVEQIP
+83 AAPIAVAQIP
-93 ANGSIRLSSFNLT
+93 PNESICLSSFNLT

-125 EITAEAEPIFCQTY
+125 EITSEAESVFCQTY

-158 LAAFITPNHTAIS
+158 LAAFITPNHTAIV
-171 PIIKKAASI
+171 PIIKRAASI
-180 LGQWTGNPSLDEY
+180 LGQWTDNPSLDEY

-212 AEQQIIYS
+212 TEQQIIYS
-220 TVPASFEEYGQRVRL
+220 TIPASFEEYGQRVRL

-256 CLEAIGLNALIVI
+256 CLEAIGLNALIII

-334 ADGNNFLLAIDIKRA
+334 TDGNSFILAIDVKRA
-349 RYSGVRPIPQRI
+349 RHSGIRPIPQRI

-368 VDEKET
+368 VEEKET
-374 NIQKSAVHATP
+374 DIQKSAVHATP

-428 NTLQLIPANLAC
+428 NTLQLIPANLSC

-466 FGIYSSVPE
+466 FGIYSSIPE
-475 SDPVVGFI
+475 SDPMVGFI
-483 NSELSQKRLRFYLSE
+483 NSELSQKRLRFYLPE

-547 LLMPVEIIRKSAA
+547 LLLPVEIIRKSAA

-582 RQNFGITV
+582 RQNFGITI

-680 KQLSPTDIV
+680 KQVSPADIV

-783 ETTEIIRQTPPEEFK
+783 ETTEIIRQTPPEEFR

-840 EPCFEIP
+840 ESCFDIP
-847 QPYLDTLDKDTF
+847 QAYLDTLDKDTF
-859 AQWEEAIESLVRT
+859 AQWEDAIELLVRT

-880 RHPLT
+880 QHPLT
-885 GISISEYSSAGKEE
+885 GISITEYSSAVKEGS
-899 ASQLLTGF
+899 SQLLTGF
-907 IDLLNTIRQKLDVF
+907 IDLLTTIRQKLDVF
-921 SVLLKDTD
+921 SILLKDTD
-929 IHPTRKDFQTIACI
+929 IHPTRKDFQTISHI

-977 QKRDEQRKEIEAG
+977 RKRDEQRKEIETG
-990 FTKEILSIN
+990 FIQEILSIN
-999 AKQTVAEWNRVSD
+999 AKQMLAEWNRVSG

-1020 GQRKIKKAI
+1020 GQRKIRKAI
-1029 NIYALKTIETEDIK
+1029 NVYALKTIETEDIK

-1051 YQEEEDAVQKY
+1051 YQEEAEAVRKY
-1062 TGQLPSLFGR
+1062 IGQLPSLFGR
-1072 FGKNEDWTVI
+1072 PGKNEDWNTI
-1082 EQIIN
+1082 EQIID
-1087 DMASLHSHLLN
+1087 DMTSLHSHLLN

-1105 VSQIKQNLSVQLTER
+1105 VSQIKQNLSAQLTEG

-1138 SDTLTVIEKKLSGTL
+1138 ADTLTATEKKLSGML
-1153 GISTE
+1153 GISIE
-1158 ELYTSSADW
+1158 ELYTDSADW

-1172 SKAQTWK
+1172 SKARTWK
-1179 DNLDKL
+1179 ENLDKL
-1185 KDWYQWLQAYQTLNK
+1185 KDWYQWLQAYQTLHS
-1200 LGIGFVATEY
+1200 LGIGFIATEY
-1210 KEKNIPTDQ
+1210 KEKNIPTSQ
-1219 LTDIFCKSFYQAVIQ
+1219 LTDSFRKSFYQAAIR

-1260 ISAKFEETTKK
+1260 ISAKFEETTQR

-1388 VSTVD
+1388 VNTID

-1516 DLFIFH
+1516 DLFIFY

-1548 RDVILFSVGYGPDT
+1548 RDVILFSVGYGPDA

-1571 PLNRVGG
+1571 PLNRAGG

-1621 EYAEKGIRNTINS
+1621 EYAEKGTRSTISS
-1634 VTAQSTE
+1634 VPRQLSE
-1641 AAASIENIIADK
+1641 ATASIETIIADR

-1666 CSGYKIDIGIV
+1666 CSRYKIDIGIV

-1716 GWDIYRIWTM
+1716 GWNIYRIWTM
-1726 DWWEKPDEVIAAI
+1726 DWWEKPDEVMATI
-1739 QEAIARKKSSKV
+1739 QEAIARKKNSE
-1751 NAQTTT
+1751 
-1757 SIGIGSDPMTA
+1757 IGSMTA
-1768 EKESVNKESTDKE
+1768 TEINSTPTE
-1781 KITKEEPIKEESIKE
+1781 VTAPAPTAQIT
-1796 AVPTVE
+1796 
-1802 RDNNEISFVLKASP
+1802 NNDISFVLKASP
-1816 ATSEK
+1816 VAPEK
-1821 QTAFASSA
+1821 QAASVLST
-1829 QSGIQQKYRSAK
+1829 QNRIEQKYKFAK
-1841 ITPGSYSPEDFF
+1841 ITPYSYSPEDFF
-1853 FSESY
+1853 FTDSY
-1858 SILTSQIRK
+1858 SILLSQIRK
-1867 IIENEAPVSKSLL
+1867 IMESEAPISKSLL
-1880 CKKILFEWGISRLGA
+1880 CKKILSEWGISRLGT
-1895 RVETQ
+1895 RVEAQ
-1900 IETALDAL
+1900 IETALDTL
-1908 NIYRTEHEG
+1908 NIYRTEYEG
-1917 FVFCWK
+1917 LVFCWNDK
-1923 NREQC
+1923 EQC
-1928 ISYSIYRPVSEREA
+1928 ASYSIYRPVSDREA
-1942 TDIAPEEIANA
+1942 TDIPPEEIANA
-1953 IRQVLT
+1953 IRQLLT
-1959 DSISLPVADLIK
+1959 DSISLPAADLIK

-2008 RVTIAD
+2008 RVTIAN

>member
-1 MAEEKRFI
+1 MAEEKRII

-62 TTPVPLKDIQ
+62 TTPAPLKDIQ
-72 VVITTEPTFGN
+72 VQITTEPTFGN
-83 AAPMAVEQIP
+83 AAPIAVAQIP
-93 ANGSIRLSSFNLT
+93 PNESICLSSFNLT

-125 EITAEAEPIFCQTY
+125 EITSEAESVFCQTY

-158 LAAFITPNHTAIS
+158 LAAFITPNHTAIV
-171 PIIKKAASI
+171 PIIKRAASI
-180 LGQWTGNPSLDEY
+180 LGQWTDNPSLDEY

-212 AEQQIIYS
+212 TEQQIIYS
-220 TVPASFEEYGQRVRL
+220 TIPASFEEYGQRVRL

-256 CLEAIGLNALIVI
+256 CLEAIGLNALIII

-334 ADGNNFLLAIDIKRA
+334 TDGNSFILAIDVKRA
-349 RYSGVRPIPQRI
+349 RHSGIRPIPQRI

-368 VDEKET
+368 VEEKET
-374 NIQKSAVHATP
+374 DIQKSAVHATP

-428 NTLQLIPANLAC
+428 NTLQLIPANLSC

-466 FGIYSSVPE
+466 FGIYSSIPE
-475 SDPVVGFI
+475 SDPMVGFI
-483 NSELSQKRLRFYLSE
+483 NSELSQKRLRFYLPE

-547 LLMPVEIIRKSAA
+547 LLLPVEIIRKSAA

-582 RQNFGITV
+582 RQNFGITI

-607 IYSIIRNSIKNQRK
+607 IYSIIRNSIKNQRN

-680 KQLSPTDIV
+680 KQVSPADIV

-783 ETTEIIRQTPPEEFK
+783 ETTEIIRQTPPEEFR

-840 EPCFEIP
+840 ESCFDIP
-847 QPYLDTLDKDTF
+847 QAYLDTLDKDTF
-859 AQWEEAIESLVRT
+859 AQWEDAIELLVRT

-880 RHPLT
+880 QHPLT
-885 GISISEYSSAGKEE
+885 GISITEYSSAVKEE
-899 ASQLLTGF
+899 SSLLLTGF
-907 IDLLNTIRQKLDVF
+907 IDLLTTIRQKLDVF
-921 SVLLKDTD
+921 SILLKDTD
-929 IHPTRKDFQTIACI
+929 IHPTRKDFQTIAHI

-977 QKRDEQRKEIEAG
+977 RKRDEQRKEIETG
-990 FTKEILSIN
+990 FTQEILSIN
-999 AKQTVAEWNRVSD
+999 AKQMLAEWNRVSG

-1020 GQRKIKKAI
+1020 GQRKIRKAI

-1051 YQEEEDAVQKY
+1051 YQEEAEAVRKY
-1062 TGQLPSLFGR
+1062 IGQLPSLFGR
-1072 FGKNEDWTVI
+1072 PGKNEDWNTI
-1082 EQIIN
+1082 EQIID

-1105 VSQIKQNLSVQLTER
+1105 VSQIKQNLSAQLTEG

-1138 SDTLTVIEKKLSGTL
+1138 ADTLTATEKKLSGML
-1153 GISTE
+1153 GISIE
-1158 ELYTSSADW
+1158 ELYTDSADW

-1172 SKAQTWK
+1172 SKARTWK
-1179 DNLDKL
+1179 ENLDKL
-1185 KDWYQWLQAYQTLNK
+1185 KDWYQWLQAYQTLHS
-1200 LGIGFVATEY
+1200 LGIGFIATEY
-1210 KEKNIPTDQ
+1210 KEKNIPTGQ
-1219 LTDIFCKSFYQAVIQ
+1219 LTDSFRKSFYQAAIR

-1260 ISAKFEETTKK
+1260 ISAKFEETTQR

-1376 DPKQMPPTSFFS
+1376 DPKQMPPTGFFS
-1388 VSTVD
+1388 VNTID

-1516 DLFIFH
+1516 DLFIFY

-1548 RDVILFSVGYGPDT
+1548 RDVILFSVGYGPDA

-1571 PLNRVGG
+1571 PLNRAGG

-1621 EYAEKGIRNTINS
+1621 EYAEKGTRSTISS
-1634 VTAQSTE
+1634 VPRQLSE
-1641 AAASIENIIADK
+1641 ATASIETIIADR

-1716 GWDIYRIWTM
+1716 GWNIYRIWTM
-1726 DWWEKPDEVIAAI
+1726 DWWEKPDEVMATI
-1739 QEAIARKKSSKV
+1739 QEAIARKKNSE
-1751 NAQTTT
+1751 
-1757 SIGIGSDPMTA
+1757 IGSMTA
-1768 EKESVNKESTDKE
+1768 TEINSTPTE
-1781 KITKEEPIKEESIKE
+1781 VTAPAPTAQIT
-1796 AVPTVE
+1796 
-1802 RDNNEISFVLKASP
+1802 NNDISFVLKASP
-1816 ATSEK
+1816 VAPEK
-1821 QTAFASSA
+1821 QAASVLST
-1829 QSGIQQKYRSAK
+1829 QNRIEQKYKFAK
-1841 ITPGSYSPEDFF
+1841 ITPYSYSPEDFF
-1853 FSESY
+1853 FTDSY
-1858 SILTSQIRK
+1858 SILLSQIRK
-1867 IIENEAPVSKSLL
+1867 IMESEAPISKSLL
-1880 CKKILFEWGISRLGA
+1880 CKKILSEWGISRLGT
-1895 RVETQ
+1895 RVEAQ
-1900 IETALDAL
+1900 IETALDTL
-1908 NIYRTEHEG
+1908 NIYRTEYEG
-1917 FVFCWK
+1917 LVFCWNDK
-1923 NREQC
+1923 EQC
-1928 ISYSIYRPVSEREA
+1928 ASYSIYRPVSDREA
-1942 TDIAPEEIANA
+1942 TDIPPEEIANA
-1953 IRQVLT
+1953 IRQLLT
-1959 DSISLPVADLIK
+1959 DSISLPAADLIK

-2008 RVTIAD
+2008 RVTIAN

>member
-1 MAEEKRFI
+1 MAEEKRII

-62 TTPVPLKDIQ
+62 TTPAPLKDIQ
-72 VVITTEPTFGN
+72 VQITTEPTFGN
-83 AAPMAVEQIP
+83 AAPIAVAQIP
-93 ANGSIRLSSFNLT
+93 PNESICLSSFNLT

-125 EITAEAEPIFCQTY
+125 EITSEAESVFCQTY

-158 LAAFITPNHTAIS
+158 LAAFITPNHTAIV
-171 PIIKKAASI
+171 PIIKRAASI
-180 LGQWTGNPSLDEY
+180 LGQWTDNPSLDEY

-212 AEQQIIYS
+212 TEQQIIYS
-220 TVPASFEEYGQRVRL
+220 TIPASFEEYGQRVRL
-235 ADSVMAQKLG
+235 VDSVMAQKLG

-256 CLEAIGLNALIVI
+256 CLEAIGLNALIII

-306 ITLVETTCMNMGHSS
+306 ITLIETTCMNMGHSS

-334 ADGNNFLLAIDIKRA
+334 TDGNSFILAIDVKRA
-349 RYSGVRPIPQRI
+349 RHSGIRPIPQRI

-368 VDEKET
+368 VEEKET
-374 NIQKSAVHATP
+374 DIQKSAVHATP

-428 NTLQLIPANLAC
+428 NTLQLIPANLSC

-466 FGIYSSVPE
+466 FGIYSSIPE
-475 SDPVVGFI
+475 SDPMVGFI
-483 NSELSQKRLRFYLSE
+483 NSELSQKRLRFYLPE

-547 LLMPVEIIRKSAA
+547 LLLPVEIIRKSAA

-582 RQNFGITV
+582 RQNFGISI

-680 KQLSPTDIV
+680 KQVSPADIV

-783 ETTEIIRQTPPEEFK
+783 ETTEIIRQTPPEEFR

-840 EPCFEIP
+840 ESCFDIP
-847 QPYLDTLDKDTF
+847 QAYLDTLDKDTF
-859 AQWEEAIESLVRT
+859 AQWEDAIELLVRT

-880 RHPLT
+880 QHPLT
-885 GISISEYSSAGKEE
+885 GISITEYSSAVKEGS
-899 ASQLLTGF
+899 SQLLTGF
-907 IDLLNTIRQKLDVF
+907 IDLLTTIRQKLDVF
-921 SVLLKDTD
+921 SILLKDTD
-929 IHPTRKDFQTIACI
+929 IHPTRKDFQTISHI

-977 QKRDEQRKEIEAG
+977 RKRDEQRKEIETG
-990 FTKEILSIN
+990 FIQEILSIN
-999 AKQTVAEWNRVSD
+999 AKQMLAEWNRVSG

-1020 GQRKIKKAI
+1020 GQRKIRKAI
-1029 NIYALKTIETEDIK
+1029 NVYALKTIETEDIK

-1051 YQEEEDAVQKY
+1051 YQEEAEAVRKY
-1062 TGQLPSLFGR
+1062 IGQLPSLFGR
-1072 FGKNEDWTVI
+1072 PGKNEDWNTI
-1082 EQIIN
+1082 EQIID
-1087 DMASLHSHLLN
+1087 DMTSLHSHLLN

-1105 VSQIKQNLSVQLTER
+1105 VSQIKQNLSAQLTEG

-1138 SDTLTVIEKKLSGTL
+1138 ADTLTATEKKLSGML
-1153 GISTE
+1153 GISIE
-1158 ELYTSSADW
+1158 ELYTDSADW

-1172 SKAQTWK
+1172 SKARTWK
-1179 DNLDKL
+1179 ENLDKL
-1185 KDWYQWLQAYQTLNK
+1185 KDWYQWLQAYQTLHS
-1200 LGIGFVATEY
+1200 LGIGFIATEY
-1210 KEKNIPTDQ
+1210 KEKNIPTSQ
-1219 LTDIFCKSFYQAVIQ
+1219 LTDSFRKSFYQAAIR

-1260 ISAKFEETTKK
+1260 ISAKFEETTQR

-1307 ISIRKLFDQIPTL
+1307 ISIRKLFDQIPL
-1320 LSRMCPCMLMS
+1320 CC
-1331 PLSVAQ
+1331 
-1337 FIDTDAD
+1337 
-1344 KFDLIVFDEASQ
+1344 
-1356 MPTYEAVGA
+1356 
-1365 IARGKNVIIVG
+1365 
-1376 DPKQMPPTSFFS
+1376 
-1388 VSTVD
+1388 
-1393 EDNIEME
+1393 
-1400 DLESILDDCLAL
+1400 
-1412 SIPSKYLL
+1412 
-1420 WHYRSKHESLIA
+1420 
-1432 FSNSEY
+1432 
-1438 YDNKLMTFPSPDN
+1438 
-1451 IESKVRIVN
+1451 
-1460 INGYYDKGKS
+1460 
-1470 RQNRAEAQAVVDEIA
+1470 RA
-1485 RRLRSEELRKKSIGV
+1485 
-1500 VTFSI
+1500 
-1505 VQQALIEDLLS
+1505 
-1516 DLFIFH
+1516 
-1522 PELETLALEC
+1522 C
-1532 DEPLFIKNLEN
+1532 
-1543 VQGDE
+1543 
-1548 RDVILFSVGYGPDT
+1548 
-1562 EGRVSMNFG
+1562 
-1571 PLNRVGG
+1571 
-1578 ERRLNVAVSRARYEM
+1578 
-1593 IIYSTLRSDMIDL
+1593 
-1606 NRTSSIGVAGLKRFL
+1606 
-1621 EYAEKGIRNTINS
+1621 
-1634 VTAQSTE
+1634 
-1641 AAASIENIIADK
+1641 
-1653 LRSLGYTVHTDIG
+1653 
-1666 CSGYKIDIGIV
+1666 
-1677 DTENTSNYQLGI
+1677 
-1689 ICDGKNYKRTKTA
+1689 
-1702 RDREIVQNNVLKAL
+1702 
-1716 GWDIYRIWTM
+1716 
-1726 DWWEKPDEVIAAI
+1726 
-1739 QEAIARKKSSKV
+1739 
-1751 NAQTTT
+1751 
-1757 SIGIGSDPMTA
+1757 
-1768 EKESVNKESTDKE
+1768 
-1781 KITKEEPIKEESIKE
+1781 
-1796 AVPTVE
+1796 
-1802 RDNNEISFVLKASP
+1802 
-1816 ATSEK
+1816 
-1821 QTAFASSA
+1821 
-1829 QSGIQQKYRSAK
+1829 
-1841 ITPGSYSPEDFF
+1841 
-1853 FSESY
+1853 
-1858 SILTSQIRK
+1858 
-1867 IIENEAPVSKSLL
+1867 
-1880 CKKILFEWGISRLGA
+1880 A
-1895 RVETQ
+1895 RV
-1900 IETALDAL
+1900 
-1908 NIYRTEHEG
+1908 
-1917 FVFCWK
+1917 C
-1923 NREQC
+1923 
-1928 ISYSIYRPVSEREA
+1928 
-1942 TDIAPEEIANA
+1942 
-1953 IRQVLT
+1953 
-1959 DSISLPVADLIK
+1959 
-1971 ACAQQFG
+1971 
-1978 FARMGSNIDAAMQR
+1978 
-1992 GIREAVKRNY
+1992 
-2002 AKIENE
+2002 
-2008 RVTIAD
+2008 

>member
-1 MAEEKRFI
+1 MLV

-16 QSLIYTVFAMDERLD
+16 QALIYTVFAMDERLD
-31 KVKVQCDYLPL
+31 KVKVQFGYLPL
-42 INFAIQQNGAS
+42 INFAIQQNSAPV
-53 IIHQLSIEN
+53 IHQLSIEN
-62 TTPVPLKDIQ
+62 ITSAPLKDIQ
-72 VVITTEPTFGN
+72 VLITAEPAFGN
-83 AAPMAVEQIP
+83 AVPTVIEQIP
-93 ANGSIRLSSFNLT
+93 ANSTVSLQSPSLT

-117 RLSGNLKI
+117 RLSGNLKL
-125 EITAEAEPIFCQTY
+125 EITSEATLIFTRTY

-158 LAAFITPNHTAIS
+158 LAAFITPNHTAIL
-171 PIIKKAASI
+171 PIIKRAAAI
-180 LGQWTGNPSLDEY
+180 LGQWTDSPSLDEY
-193 QSRTPDRVRKQMAA
+193 QSRNPDRVRKQMAA

-212 AEQQIIYS
+212 SEQQIIYS

-245 TCLDMALLYAS
+245 TCLDMSLLYAS
-256 CLEAIGLNALIVI
+256 CLEAIGLNALVII

-306 ITLVETTCMNMGHSS
+306 ITLVETTCMNMGHQS
-321 DFDDAVKKANGKL
+321 DFDDAVKKADGKL
-334 ADGNNFLLAIDIKRA
+334 KEGTHFILAVDVKRA
-349 RYSGVRPIPQRI
+349 RHSGIRPIPQRI
-361 LHGQVWE
+361 LHGQTWE
-368 VDEKET
+368 IDENSLT
-374 NIQKSAVHATP
+374 IQKNTVHITP

-394 GNETQT
+394 GSNTQT
-400 VITKQLLWERRLL
+400 AITKQLIWERRLL

-428 NTLQLIPANLAC
+428 NTLQLIPANLAS

-452 ILHRPADWESPAMD
+452 ILHRPADWESPAME
-466 FGIYSSVPE
+466 FGIYSSVSE
-475 SDPVVGFI
+475 SNPIVDFV

-547 LLMPVEIIRKSAA
+547 LLLPVEIIRKSAA
-560 KGYVIRSRE
+560 RGYVIRSRE

-582 RQNFGITV
+582 RQNFGISV
-590 SGLDPL
+590 PGLDPL
-596 PTDESGVNVKL
+596 PTDGSGVNVKL
-607 IYSIIRNSIKNQRK
+607 IYSIIRNCIKNQRK

-638 IMWNDIHNNANKLVQ
+638 IMWNDIHNNAHKLVQ

-675 ATDMD
+675 ASYMD
-680 KQLSPTDIV
+680 KQLSPADIV

-704 AVHDKTF
+704 AVHDQTF

-798 KEAERLLNLRA
+798 KEAERLLGLRA
-809 ELNQYIEA
+809 ELNKYIEA
-817 LHKEYPFGVSLY
+817 LHKEYPFGISLY
-829 DAIIHYQSVDV
+829 DAIIRFQSSDA
-840 EPCFEIP
+840 EPCFDIP
-847 QPYLDTLDKDTF
+847 LSYLDTLDKETF
-859 AQWEEAIESLVRT
+859 TQWEDAIEALVRT

-885 GISISEYSSAGKEE
+885 GISISEYSSAGKDE
-899 ASQLLTGF
+899 AERSLTDF
-907 IDLLNTIRQKLDVF
+907 TDLLQAIRQKLAAF
-921 SVLLKDTD
+921 SALLADTEM
-929 IHPTRKDFQTIACI
+929 HPTRTDFQTIASI
-943 IRRIL
+943 IRKIL
-948 DIPELTPGLLTLPLL
+948 DIPELTSRLLTLPSL
-963 NETLNEYREVVVHG
+963 NETLDEYREIVNHG
-977 QKRDEQRKEIEAG
+977 RKRDELRKTIETG
-990 FTKEILSIN
+990 FTKEILQAN
-999 AKQTVAEWNRVSD
+999 AKAMLAEWNRVSA
-1012 QWFLPRYF
+1012 QWFIPRYF
-1020 GQRKIKKAI
+1020 GQRKIKKALHA
-1029 NIYALKTIETEDIK
+1029 YALKAIEPDTIK
-1043 PLLHRIIR
+1043 PLLHQIVQ
-1051 YQEEEDAVQKY
+1051 YQEEAEAVQKY
-1062 TGQLPSLFGR
+1062 ASQLPALFGR
-1072 FGKNEDWTVI
+1072 FGKNEDWNTI
-1082 EQIIN
+1082 EEIIN
-1087 DMASLHSHLLN
+1087 DMVSLHSHLLS
-1098 YAKDIAK
+1098 YSKDIAK
-1105 VSQIKQNLSVQLTER
+1105 VSQIKRNLSVQLAEG
-1120 IQTFRDIHAH
+1120 IQTFRDIHTH
-1130 SFNELYQL
+1130 SLDEIYRYSNEL
-1138 SDTLTVIEKKLSGTL
+1138 VNIEYKLSSTL
-1153 GISTE
+1153 GISIV
-1158 ELYTSSADW
+1158 ELYINSTDW
-1167 ITIAL
+1167 INTGI

-1179 DNLDKL
+1179 ENLDKL
-1185 KDWYQWLQAYQTLNK
+1185 KDWYQWLQAYRTLDR
-1200 LGIGFVATEY
+1200 LTIGFIATEY
-1210 KEKNIPTDQ
+1210 KEKNIPTAQ
-1219 LTDIFCKSFYQAVIQ
+1219 LAGSFYKSFYQAAIQ
-1234 YIIAKEPTLELFNGK
+1234 YIISKESTLELFNGK
-1249 IFNDIIAKYKQ
+1249 IFNDIIAKYKL
-1260 ISAKFEETTKK
+1260 ISTQFEETTKK

-1365 IARGKNVIIVG
+1365 IARGKNVVIVG
-1376 DPKQMPPTSFFS
+1376 DPKQMPPTNFFS
-1388 VSTVD
+1388 VNTID
-1393 EDNIEME
+1393 EENIEME

-1451 IESKVRIVN
+1451 IESKVRMVN

-1485 RRLRSEELRKKSIGV
+1485 RRLSNDELRKKSIGV

-1532 DEPLFIKNLEN
+1532 EEPLFIKNLEN

-1548 RDVILFSVGYGPDT
+1548 RDVILFSVGYGPDAA
-1562 EGRVSMNFG
+1562 GRVSMNFG
-1571 PLNRVGG
+1571 PLNRAGG

-1621 EYAEKGIRNTINS
+1621 EYAEKGTRNVINS
-1634 VTAQSTE
+1634 SDNSLSETS
-1641 AAASIENIIADK
+1641 ASIENIIADK

-1677 DTENTSNYQLGI
+1677 DTLNESNYQLGI

-1716 GWDIYRIWTM
+1716 GWNICRIWTM
-1726 DWWEKPDEVIAAI
+1726 DWWEKPDEVIASI
-1739 QEAIARKKSSKV
+1739 QEAISQKKASKASSETYNVKT
-1751 NAQTTT
+1751 NTTPAVIT
-1757 SIGIGSDPMTA
+1757 
-1768 EKESVNKESTDKE
+1768 EEKQNKESVSTPE
-1781 KITKEEPIKEESIKE
+1781 GNT
-1796 AVPTVE
+1796 
-1802 RDNNEISFVLKASP
+1802 NELSFLLKASP
-1816 ATSEK
+1816 VAAEK
-1821 QTAFASSA
+1821 QPTAVPVAPSR
-1829 QSGIQQKYRSAK
+1829 QQKYKSAEV
-1841 ITPGSYSPEDFF
+1841 TPDKYLSEDFF
-1853 FSESY
+1853 LTES
-1858 SILTSQIRK
+1858 SPILTSQIRK

-1880 CKKILFEWGISRLGA
+1880 CKKILSEWGISRLGP
-1895 RVETQ
+1895 R
-1900 IETALDAL
+1900 IEAHIEAILDTL
-1908 NIYRTEHEG
+1908 NICRTEHDG
-1917 FVFCWK
+1917 YVYCWK
-1923 NREQC
+1923 DKEQC
-1928 ISYSIYRPVSEREA
+1928 CSYPAYRPVSDRDV
-1942 TDIAPEEIANA
+1942 TDIPPEEIANA
-1953 IRQVLT
+1953 IRQILT
-1959 DSISLPVADLIK
+1959 DSISLPTADLVK
-1971 ACAQQFG
+1971 ACAQTFG
-1978 FARMGSNIDAAMQR
+1978 FPRMGSTIDAAMQR

-2002 AKIENE
+2002 AKMENE
-2008 RVTIAD
+2008 RVTIAS

>member
-1 MAEEKRFI
+1 MAEEKRII

-62 TTPVPLKDIQ
+62 TTPAPLKDIQ
-72 VVITTEPTFGN
+72 VQITTEPTFGN
-83 AAPMAVEQIP
+83 AAPIAVAQIP
-93 ANGSIRLSSFNLT
+93 PNESICLSSFNLT

-125 EITAEAEPIFCQTY
+125 EITSEAESVFCQTY

-158 LAAFITPNHTAIS
+158 LAAFITPNHTAIV
-171 PIIKKAASI
+171 PIIKRAASI
-180 LGQWTGNPSLDEY
+180 LGQWTDNPSLDEY

-212 AEQQIIYS
+212 TEQQIIYS
-220 TVPASFEEYGQRVRL
+220 TIPASFEEYGQRVRL

-256 CLEAIGLNALIVI
+256 CLEAIGLNALIII

-334 ADGNNFLLAIDIKRA
+334 TDGNSFILAIDVKRA
-349 RYSGVRPIPQRI
+349 RHSGIRPIPQRI

-368 VDEKET
+368 VEEKET
-374 NIQKSAVHATP
+374 DIQKSAVHATP

-428 NTLQLIPANLAC
+428 NTLQLIPANLSC

-466 FGIYSSVPE
+466 FGIYSSIPE
-475 SDPVVGFI
+475 SDPMVGFI
-483 NSELSQKRLRFYLSE
+483 NSELSQKRLRFYLPE

-547 LLMPVEIIRKSAA
+547 LLLPVEIIRKSAA

-582 RQNFGITV
+582 RQNFGITI

-638 IMWNDIHNNANKLVQ
+638 IMWNDIHNNANKLIQ

-680 KQLSPTDIV
+680 KQVSPADIV

-783 ETTEIIRQTPPEEFK
+783 ETTEIIRQTPPEEFR

-840 EPCFEIP
+840 ESCFDIP
-847 QPYLDTLDKDTF
+847 QAYLDTLDKDTF
-859 AQWEEAIESLVRT
+859 AQWEDAIELLVRT

-880 RHPLT
+880 QHPLT
-885 GISISEYSSAGKEE
+885 GISITEYSSAVKEGS
-899 ASQLLTGF
+899 SQLLTGF
-907 IDLLNTIRQKLDVF
+907 IDLLTTIRQKLDVF
-921 SVLLKDTD
+921 SILLKDTD
-929 IHPTRKDFQTIACI
+929 IHPTRKDFQTISHI

-977 QKRDEQRKEIEAG
+977 RKRDEQRKEIETG
-990 FTKEILSIN
+990 FTQEILSIN
-999 AKQTVAEWNRVSD
+999 AKQMLAEWNRVSD

-1020 GQRKIKKAI
+1020 GQRKIRKAI
-1029 NIYALKTIETEDIK
+1029 NVYALKTIETEDIK

-1051 YQEEEDAVQKY
+1051 YQEEAEAVRKY
-1062 TGQLPSLFGR
+1062 IGQLPSLFGR
-1072 FGKNEDWTVI
+1072 PGKNEDWNTI
-1082 EQIIN
+1082 EQIID
-1087 DMASLHSHLLN
+1087 DMTSLHSHLLN

-1105 VSQIKQNLSVQLTER
+1105 VSQIKQNLSAQLTEG

-1138 SDTLTVIEKKLSGTL
+1138 ADTLTATEKKLSGML
-1153 GISTE
+1153 GISIE
-1158 ELYTSSADW
+1158 ELYTDSADW

-1172 SKAQTWK
+1172 SKARTWK
-1179 DNLDKL
+1179 ENLDKL
-1185 KDWYQWLQAYQTLNK
+1185 KDWYQWLQAYQTLHS
-1200 LGIGFVATEY
+1200 LGIGFIATEY
-1210 KEKNIPTDQ
+1210 KEKNIPTSQ
-1219 LTDIFCKSFYQAVIQ
+1219 LTDSFRKSFYQAAIR

-1260 ISAKFEETTKK
+1260 ISAKFEETTQR

-1388 VSTVD
+1388 VNTID

-1438 YDNKLMTFPSPDN
+1438 YDNKLMTFPST
-1451 IESKVRIVN
+1451 
-1460 INGYYDKGKS
+1460 G
-1470 RQNRAEAQAVVDEIA
+1470 Q
-1485 RRLRSEELRKKSIGV
+1485 
-1500 VTFSI
+1500 
-1505 VQQALIEDLLS
+1505 
-1516 DLFIFH
+1516 H
-1522 PELETLALEC
+1522 
-1532 DEPLFIKNLEN
+1532 
-1543 VQGDE
+1543 
-1548 RDVILFSVGYGPDT
+1548 
-1562 EGRVSMNFG
+1562 
-1571 PLNRVGG
+1571 
-1578 ERRLNVAVSRARYEM
+1578 
-1593 IIYSTLRSDMIDL
+1593 
-1606 NRTSSIGVAGLKRFL
+1606 
-1621 EYAEKGIRNTINS
+1621 
-1634 VTAQSTE
+1634 
-1641 AAASIENIIADK
+1641 
-1653 LRSLGYTVHTDIG
+1653 
-1666 CSGYKIDIGIV
+1666 
-1677 DTENTSNYQLGI
+1677 
-1689 ICDGKNYKRTKTA
+1689 
-1702 RDREIVQNNVLKAL
+1702 
-1716 GWDIYRIWTM
+1716 
-1726 DWWEKPDEVIAAI
+1726 
-1739 QEAIARKKSSKV
+1739 
-1751 NAQTTT
+1751 
-1757 SIGIGSDPMTA
+1757 
-1768 EKESVNKESTDKE
+1768 
-1781 KITKEEPIKEESIKE
+1781 
-1796 AVPTVE
+1796 
-1802 RDNNEISFVLKASP
+1802 
-1816 ATSEK
+1816 
-1821 QTAFASSA
+1821 
-1829 QSGIQQKYRSAK
+1829 
-1841 ITPGSYSPEDFF
+1841 
-1853 FSESY
+1853 
-1858 SILTSQIRK
+1858 
-1867 IIENEAPVSKSLL
+1867 
-1880 CKKILFEWGISRLGA
+1880 
-1895 RVETQ
+1895 
-1900 IETALDAL
+1900 
-1908 NIYRTEHEG
+1908 
-1917 FVFCWK
+1917 
-1923 NREQC
+1923 
-1928 ISYSIYRPVSEREA
+1928 
-1942 TDIAPEEIANA
+1942 
-1953 IRQVLT
+1953 
-1959 DSISLPVADLIK
+1959 
-1971 ACAQQFG
+1971 
-1978 FARMGSNIDAAMQR
+1978 
-1992 GIREAVKRNY
+1992 
-2002 AKIENE
+2002 
-2008 RVTIAD
+2008 

>member
-1 MAEEKRFI
+1 MAEEKRII

-62 TTPVPLKDIQ
+62 TTPAPLKDIQ
-72 VVITTEPTFGN
+72 VQITTEPTFGN
-83 AAPMAVEQIP
+83 AAPIAVAQIP
-93 ANGSIRLSSFNLT
+93 PNESICLSSFNLT

-125 EITAEAEPIFCQTY
+125 EITSEVESVFCQTY

-158 LAAFITPNHTAIS
+158 LAAFITPNHTAIV
-171 PIIKKAASI
+171 PIIKRAASI
-180 LGQWTGNPSLDEY
+180 LGQWTDNPSLDEY

-212 AEQQIIYS
+212 TEQQIIYS
-220 TVPASFEEYGQRVRL
+220 TIPASFEEYGQRVRL

-256 CLEAIGLNALIVI
+256 CLEAIGLNALIII
-269 TQGHAFAGAW
+269 TQGHTFAGAW

-334 ADGNNFLLAIDIKRA
+334 TDGNSFILAIDVKRA
-349 RYSGVRPIPQRI
+349 RHSGIRPIPQRT
-361 LHGQVWE
+361 LHGQVWGVE
-368 VDEKET
+368 EKET
-374 NIQKSAVHATP
+374 DIQRSAVHATP

-394 GNETQT
+394 GNETQA

-428 NTLQLIPANLAC
+428 NTLQLIPANLSC

-466 FGIYSSVPE
+466 FGIYSSIPE
-475 SDPVVGFI
+475 SDPMVGFI
-483 NSELSQKRLRFYLSE
+483 NSELSQKRLRFYLPE

-547 LLMPVEIIRKSAA
+547 LLLPVEIIRKSAA

-582 RQNFGITV
+582 RQNFGITI

-680 KQLSPTDIV
+680 KQVSPADIV

-783 ETTEIIRQTPPEEFK
+783 ETTEIIRQTPPEEFR

-840 EPCFEIP
+840 ESCFDIP
-847 QPYLDTLDKDTF
+847 QAYLDTLDKDTF
-859 AQWEEAIESLVRT
+859 AQWEDAIELLVRT

-880 RHPLT
+880 QHPLT
-885 GISISEYSSAGKEE
+885 GISITEYSSAVKEGS
-899 ASQLLTGF
+899 SQLLTGF
-907 IDLLNTIRQKLDVF
+907 IDLLTTIRQKLDVF
-921 SVLLKDTD
+921 SILLKDTD
-929 IHPTRKDFQTIACI
+929 IHPTRKDFQTISHI

-977 QKRDEQRKEIEAG
+977 RKRDEQRKEIETG
-990 FTKEILSIN
+990 FTQEILSIN
-999 AKQTVAEWNRVSD
+999 AKQMLAEWNRVSD

-1020 GQRKIKKAI
+1020 GQRKIRKAI
-1029 NIYALKTIETEDIK
+1029 NVYALKTIETEDIK

-1051 YQEEEDAVQKY
+1051 YQEEAEAVRKY
-1062 TGQLPSLFGR
+1062 IGQLPSLFGR
-1072 FGKNEDWTVI
+1072 PGKNEDWNTI
-1082 EQIIN
+1082 EQIID
-1087 DMASLHSHLLN
+1087 DMTSLHSHLLN

-1105 VSQIKQNLSVQLTER
+1105 VSQIKQNLSAQLTEG

-1138 SDTLTVIEKKLSGTL
+1138 ADTLTATEKKLSGML
-1153 GISTE
+1153 GISIE
-1158 ELYTSSADW
+1158 ELYTDSADW

-1172 SKAQTWK
+1172 SKARTWK
-1179 DNLDKL
+1179 ENLDKL
-1185 KDWYQWLQAYQTLNK
+1185 KDWYQWLQAYQTLHS
-1200 LGIGFVATEY
+1200 LGIGFIATEY
-1210 KEKNIPTDQ
+1210 KEKNIPTSQ
-1219 LTDIFCKSFYQAVIQ
+1219 LTDSFRKSFYQAAIR

-1260 ISAKFEETTKK
+1260 ISAKFEETTQR

-1356 MPTYEAVGA
+1356 MPTY
-1365 IARGKNVIIVG
+1365 
-1376 DPKQMPPTSFFS
+1376 
-1388 VSTVD
+1388 
-1393 EDNIEME
+1393 
-1400 DLESILDDCLAL
+1400 
-1412 SIPSKYLL
+1412 
-1420 WHYRSKHESLIA
+1420 
-1432 FSNSEY
+1432 
-1438 YDNKLMTFPSPDN
+1438 
-1451 IESKVRIVN
+1451 
-1460 INGYYDKGKS
+1460 
-1470 RQNRAEAQAVVDEIA
+1470 
-1485 RRLRSEELRKKSIGV
+1485 
-1500 VTFSI
+1500 
-1505 VQQALIEDLLS
+1505 
-1516 DLFIFH
+1516 
-1522 PELETLALEC
+1522 
-1532 DEPLFIKNLEN
+1532 
-1543 VQGDE
+1543 
-1548 RDVILFSVGYGPDT
+1548 
-1562 EGRVSMNFG
+1562 
-1571 PLNRVGG
+1571 
-1578 ERRLNVAVSRARYEM
+1578 
-1593 IIYSTLRSDMIDL
+1593 
-1606 NRTSSIGVAGLKRFL
+1606 
-1621 EYAEKGIRNTINS
+1621 
-1634 VTAQSTE
+1634 
-1641 AAASIENIIADK
+1641 
-1653 LRSLGYTVHTDIG
+1653 
-1666 CSGYKIDIGIV
+1666 
-1677 DTENTSNYQLGI
+1677 
-1689 ICDGKNYKRTKTA
+1689 
-1702 RDREIVQNNVLKAL
+1702 
-1716 GWDIYRIWTM
+1716 
-1726 DWWEKPDEVIAAI
+1726 
-1739 QEAIARKKSSKV
+1739 
-1751 NAQTTT
+1751 
-1757 SIGIGSDPMTA
+1757 
-1768 EKESVNKESTDKE
+1768 
-1781 KITKEEPIKEESIKE
+1781 
-1796 AVPTVE
+1796 
-1802 RDNNEISFVLKASP
+1802 
-1816 ATSEK
+1816 
-1821 QTAFASSA
+1821 
-1829 QSGIQQKYRSAK
+1829 
-1841 ITPGSYSPEDFF
+1841 
-1853 FSESY
+1853 
-1858 SILTSQIRK
+1858 
-1867 IIENEAPVSKSLL
+1867 
-1880 CKKILFEWGISRLGA
+1880 
-1895 RVETQ
+1895 
-1900 IETALDAL
+1900 
-1908 NIYRTEHEG
+1908 
-1917 FVFCWK
+1917 
-1923 NREQC
+1923 
-1928 ISYSIYRPVSEREA
+1928 
-1942 TDIAPEEIANA
+1942 
-1953 IRQVLT
+1953 
-1959 DSISLPVADLIK
+1959 
-1971 ACAQQFG
+1971 
-1978 FARMGSNIDAAMQR
+1978 
-1992 GIREAVKRNY
+1992 
-2002 AKIENE
+2002 
-2008 RVTIAD
+2008 

>member
-1 MAEEKRFI
+1 MAEEKRII

-62 TTPVPLKDIQ
+62 TTPAPLKDIQ
-72 VVITTEPTFGN
+72 VQITTEPTFGN
-83 AAPMAVEQIP
+83 AAPIAVAQIP
-93 ANGSIRLSSFNLT
+93 PNESICLSSFNLT

-125 EITAEAEPIFCQTY
+125 EITSEAESVFCQTY

-158 LAAFITPNHTAIS
+158 LAAFITPNHTAIV
-171 PIIKKAASI
+171 PIIKRAASI
-180 LGQWTGNPSLDEY
+180 LGQWTDNPSLDEY

-212 AEQQIIYS
+212 TEQQIIYS
-220 TVPASFEEYGQRVRL
+220 TIPASFEEYGQRVRL

-256 CLEAIGLNALIVI
+256 CLEAIGLNALIII

-334 ADGNNFLLAIDIKRA
+334 TDGNSFILAIDVKRA
-349 RYSGVRPIPQRI
+349 RHSGIRPIPQRI

-368 VDEKET
+368 VEEKET
-374 NIQKSAVHATP
+374 DIQRSAVHATP

-394 GNETQT
+394 GNETQA

-428 NTLQLIPANLAC
+428 NTLQLIPANLSC

-466 FGIYSSVPE
+466 FGIYSSIPE
-475 SDPVVGFI
+475 SDPMVGFI
-483 NSELSQKRLRFYLSE
+483 NSELSQKRLRFYLPE

-547 LLMPVEIIRKSAA
+547 LLLPVEIIRKSAA

-582 RQNFGITV
+582 RQNFGITI

-680 KQLSPTDIV
+680 KQVSPADIV

-783 ETTEIIRQTPPEEFK
+783 ETTEIIRQTPPEEFR

-840 EPCFEIP
+840 ESCFDIP
-847 QPYLDTLDKDTF
+847 QAYLDTLDKDTF
-859 AQWEEAIESLVRT
+859 AQWEDAIELLVRT

-880 RHPLT
+880 QHPLT
-885 GISISEYSSAGKEE
+885 GISITEYSSAVKEE
-899 ASQLLTGF
+899 SSLLLTGF
-907 IDLLNTIRQKLDVF
+907 IDLLTTIRQKLDVF
-921 SVLLKDTD
+921 SILLKDTD
-929 IHPTRKDFQTIACI
+929 IHPTRKDFQTIAHI

-977 QKRDEQRKEIEAG
+977 RKRDEQRKEIETG
-990 FTKEILSIN
+990 FTQEILSIN
-999 AKQTVAEWNRVSD
+999 AKQMLAEWNRVSG

-1020 GQRKIKKAI
+1020 GQRKIRKAI

-1051 YQEEEDAVQKY
+1051 YQEEAEAVRKY
-1062 TGQLPSLFGR
+1062 IGQLPSLFGR
-1072 FGKNEDWTVI
+1072 PGKNEDWNTI
-1082 EQIIN
+1082 EQIID

-1105 VSQIKQNLSVQLTER
+1105 VSQIKQNLSAQLTEG

-1138 SDTLTVIEKKLSGTL
+1138 ADTLTATEKKLSGML
-1153 GISTE
+1153 GISVE
-1158 ELYTSSADW
+1158 ELYTDSADW

-1172 SKAQTWK
+1172 SKARTWK
-1179 DNLDKL
+1179 ENLDKL
-1185 KDWYQWLQAYQTLNK
+1185 KDWYQWLQAYQTLHS
-1200 LGIGFVATEY
+1200 LGIGFIATEY
-1210 KEKNIPTDQ
+1210 KEKNIPTGQ
-1219 LTDIFCKSFYQAVIQ
+1219 LTDSFRKSFYQAAIR

-1260 ISAKFEETTKK
+1260 ISAKFEETTQR

-1388 VSTVD
+1388 VNTID

-1516 DLFIFH
+1516 DLFIFY

-1548 RDVILFSVGYGPDT
+1548 RDVILFSVGYGPDA

-1571 PLNRVGG
+1571 PLNRAGG

-1621 EYAEKGIRNTINS
+1621 EYAEKGTRSTISS
-1634 VTAQSTE
+1634 VPRQLSE
-1641 AAASIENIIADK
+1641 ATASIETIIADR

-1726 DWWEKPDEVIAAI
+1726 DWWEKPDEVMATI

-1751 NAQTTT
+1751 GSMAAAEINSTPTEVAAPAPTAQ
-1757 SIGIGSDPMTA
+1757 
-1768 EKESVNKESTDKE
+1768 
-1781 KITKEEPIKEESIKE
+1781 IT
-1796 AVPTVE
+1796 
-1802 RDNNEISFVLKASP
+1802 NNEISFVLKASP
-1816 ATSEK
+1816 AAPEK
-1821 QTAFASSA
+1821 QAASVLST
-1829 QSGIQQKYRSAK
+1829 QNRIEQKYKFAK
-1841 ITPGSYSPEDFF
+1841 ITPYNYSPEDFF
-1853 FSESY
+1853 FTDSY
-1858 SILTSQIRK
+1858 SILLSQIRK
-1867 IIENEAPVSKSLL
+1867 IMESEAPISKSLL
-1880 CKKILFEWGISRLGA
+1880 CKKILSEWGISRLGT
-1895 RVETQ
+1895 RVEAQ
-1900 IETALDAL
+1900 IETALDTL
-1908 NIYRTEHEG
+1908 NIYRTEYEG
-1917 FVFCWK
+1917 LVFCWNDK
-1923 NREQC
+1923 EQC
-1928 ISYSIYRPVSEREA
+1928 ASYSIYRPVSDREA
-1942 TDIAPEEIANA
+1942 TDIPPEEIANA
-1953 IRQVLT
+1953 IRQLLT

-2008 RVTIAD
+2008 RVTIAN

>member
-1 MAEEKRFI
+1 MAEEKRII

-31 KVKVQCDYLPL
+31 KIKVQCDYLPL

-62 TTPVPLKDIQ
+62 TTPAPLKDIQ
-72 VVITTEPTFGN
+72 VQITTEPTFGN
-83 AAPMAVEQIP
+83 AAPIAVAQIP
-93 ANGSIRLSSFNLT
+93 PNESICLSSFNLT

-125 EITAEAEPIFCQTY
+125 EITSEAESVFCQTY

-158 LAAFITPNHTAIS
+158 LAAFITPNHTAIV
-171 PIIKKAASI
+171 PIIKRAASI
-180 LGQWTGNPSLDEY
+180 LGQWTDNPSLDEY

-212 AEQQIIYS
+212 TEQQIIYS
-220 TVPASFEEYGQRVRL
+220 TIPASFEEYGQRVRL

-256 CLEAIGLNALIVI
+256 CLEAIGLNALIII

-334 ADGNNFLLAIDIKRA
+334 TDGNSFILAIDVKRA
-349 RYSGVRPIPQRI
+349 RHSGIRPIPQRI

-368 VDEKET
+368 VEEKET
-374 NIQKSAVHATP
+374 DIQKSAVHATP

-428 NTLQLIPANLAC
+428 NTLQLIPANLSC

-466 FGIYSSVPE
+466 FGIYSSIPE
-475 SDPVVGFI
+475 SDPMVGFI
-483 NSELSQKRLRFYLSE
+483 NSELSQKRLRFYLPE

-547 LLMPVEIIRKSAA
+547 LLLPVEIIRKSAA

-582 RQNFGITV
+582 RQNFGITI

-680 KQLSPTDIV
+680 KQVSPADIV

-783 ETTEIIRQTPPEEFK
+783 ETTEIIRQTPPEEFR

-840 EPCFEIP
+840 ESCFDIP
-847 QPYLDTLDKDTF
+847 QAYLDTLDKDTF
-859 AQWEEAIESLVRT
+859 AQWEDAIELLVRT

-880 RHPLT
+880 QHPLT
-885 GISISEYSSAGKEE
+885 GISITEYSSAVKEGS
-899 ASQLLTGF
+899 SQLLTGF
-907 IDLLNTIRQKLDVF
+907 IDLLTTIRQKLDVF
-921 SVLLKDTD
+921 SILLKDTD
-929 IHPTRKDFQTIACI
+929 IHPTRKDFQTISHI

-977 QKRDEQRKEIEAG
+977 RKRDEQRKEIETG
-990 FTKEILSIN
+990 FIQEILSIN
-999 AKQTVAEWNRVSD
+999 AKQMLAEWNRVSG

-1020 GQRKIKKAI
+1020 GQRKIRKAI
-1029 NIYALKTIETEDIK
+1029 NVYALKTIETEDIK

-1051 YQEEEDAVQKY
+1051 YQEEAEAVRKY
-1062 TGQLPSLFGR
+1062 IGQLPSLFGR
-1072 FGKNEDWTVI
+1072 PGKNEDWNTI
-1082 EQIIN
+1082 EQIID
-1087 DMASLHSHLLN
+1087 DMTSLHSHLLN

-1105 VSQIKQNLSVQLTER
+1105 VSQIKQNLSAQLTEG

-1138 SDTLTVIEKKLSGTL
+1138 ADTLTATEKKLSGML
-1153 GISTE
+1153 GISIE
-1158 ELYTSSADW
+1158 ELYTDSADW

-1172 SKAQTWK
+1172 SKARTWK
-1179 DNLDKL
+1179 ENLDKL
-1185 KDWYQWLQAYQTLNK
+1185 KDWYQWLQAYQTLHS
-1200 LGIGFVATEY
+1200 LGIGFIATEY
-1210 KEKNIPTDQ
+1210 KEKNIPTSQ
-1219 LTDIFCKSFYQAVIQ
+1219 LTDSFRKSFYQAAIR

-1260 ISAKFEETTKK
+1260 ISAKFEETTQR

-1388 VSTVD
+1388 VNTID

-1516 DLFIFH
+1516 DLFIFY

-1548 RDVILFSVGYGPDT
+1548 RDVILFSVGYGPDA

-1571 PLNRVGG
+1571 PLNRAGG

-1621 EYAEKGIRNTINS
+1621 EYAEKGTRSTISS
-1634 VTAQSTE
+1634 VPRQLSETT
-1641 AAASIENIIADK
+1641 ASIETIIADR

-1716 GWDIYRIWTM
+1716 GWNIYRIWTM
-1726 DWWEKPDEVIAAI
+1726 DWWEKPDEVMATI
-1739 QEAIARKKSSKV
+1739 QEAIARKKNSE
-1751 NAQTTT
+1751 
-1757 SIGIGSDPMTA
+1757 IGSMTA
-1768 EKESVNKESTDKE
+1768 TEINSTPTE
-1781 KITKEEPIKEESIKE
+1781 VTAPAPTAQIT
-1796 AVPTVE
+1796 
-1802 RDNNEISFVLKASP
+1802 NNDISFVLKASP
-1816 ATSEK
+1816 VAPEK
-1821 QTAFASSA
+1821 QAASVLST
-1829 QSGIQQKYRSAK
+1829 QNRIEQKYKFAK
-1841 ITPGSYSPEDFF
+1841 ITPYSYSPEDFF
-1853 FSESY
+1853 FTDSY
-1858 SILTSQIRK
+1858 SILLSQIRK
-1867 IIENEAPVSKSLL
+1867 IMESEAPISKSLL
-1880 CKKILFEWGISRLGA
+1880 CKKILSEWGISRLGT
-1895 RVETQ
+1895 RVEAQ
-1900 IETALDAL
+1900 IETALDTL
-1908 NIYRTEHEG
+1908 NIYRTEYEG
-1917 FVFCWK
+1917 LVFCWNDK
-1923 NREQC
+1923 EQC
-1928 ISYSIYRPVSEREA
+1928 ASYSIYRPVSDREA
-1942 TDIAPEEIANA
+1942 TDIPPEEIANA
-1953 IRQVLT
+1953 IRQLLT
-1959 DSISLPVADLIK
+1959 DSISLPAADLIK

-2008 RVTIAD
+2008 RVTIAN

>member
-1 MAEEKRFI
+1 MAEEKRII

-31 KVKVQCDYLPL
+31 KIKVQCDYLPL

-62 TTPVPLKDIQ
+62 TTPAPLKDIQ
-72 VVITTEPTFGN
+72 VQITTEPTFGN
-83 AAPMAVEQIP
+83 AAPIAVAQIP
-93 ANGSIRLSSFNLT
+93 PNESICLSSFNLT

-125 EITAEAEPIFCQTY
+125 EITSEAESVFCQTY

-158 LAAFITPNHTAIS
+158 LAAFITPNHTAIV
-171 PIIKKAASI
+171 PIIKRAASI
-180 LGQWTGNPSLDEY
+180 LGQWTDNPSLDEY

-212 AEQQIIYS
+212 TEQQIIYS
-220 TVPASFEEYGQRVRL
+220 TIPASFEEYGQRVRL

-256 CLEAIGLNALIVI
+256 CLEAIGLNALIII

-334 ADGNNFLLAIDIKRA
+334 TDGNSFILAIDVKRA
-349 RYSGVRPIPQRI
+349 RHSGIRPIPQRI

-368 VDEKET
+368 VEEKET
-374 NIQKSAVHATP
+374 DIQKSAVHATP

-428 NTLQLIPANLAC
+428 NTLQLIPANLSC

-466 FGIYSSVPE
+466 FGIYSSIPE
-475 SDPVVGFI
+475 SDPMVGII
-483 NSELSQKRLRFYLSE
+483 NSELSQKRLRFYLPE

-547 LLMPVEIIRKSAA
+547 LLLPVEIIRKSAA

-582 RQNFGITV
+582 RQNFGISI
-590 SGLDPL
+590 SGLAPL

-680 KQLSPTDIV
+680 KQVSPADIV

-783 ETTEIIRQTPPEEFK
+783 ETTEIIRQTPPEEFR

-840 EPCFEIP
+840 ESCFDIP
-847 QPYLDTLDKDTF
+847 QAYLDTLDKDTF
-859 AQWEEAIESLVRT
+859 AQWEDAIELLVRT

-880 RHPLT
+880 QHPLT
-885 GISISEYSSAGKEE
+885 GISITEYSSAVKEGS
-899 ASQLLTGF
+899 SQLLTGF
-907 IDLLNTIRQKLDVF
+907 IDLLTTIRQKLDVF
-921 SVLLKDTD
+921 SILLKDTD
-929 IHPTRKDFQTIACI
+929 IHPTRKDFQTISHI

-977 QKRDEQRKEIEAG
+977 RKRDEQRKEIETG
-990 FTKEILSIN
+990 FTQEILSIN
-999 AKQTVAEWNRVSD
+999 AKQMLAEWNRVSD

-1020 GQRKIKKAI
+1020 GQRKIRKAI
-1029 NIYALKTIETEDIK
+1029 NVYALKTIETEDIK

-1051 YQEEEDAVQKY
+1051 YQEEAEAVRKY
-1062 TGQLPSLFGR
+1062 IGQLPSLFGCP
-1072 FGKNEDWTVI
+1072 GKNEDWNTI
-1082 EQIIN
+1082 EQIID
-1087 DMASLHSHLLN
+1087 DMTSLHSHLLN

-1105 VSQIKQNLSVQLTER
+1105 VSQIKQNLSAQLTEG

-1138 SDTLTVIEKKLSGTL
+1138 ADTLTATEKKLSGML
-1153 GISTE
+1153 GISIE
-1158 ELYTSSADW
+1158 ELYTDSADW

-1172 SKAQTWK
+1172 SKARTWK
-1179 DNLDKL
+1179 ENLDKL
-1185 KDWYQWLQAYQTLNK
+1185 KDWYQWLQAYQTLHS
-1200 LGIGFVATEY
+1200 LGIGFIATEY
-1210 KEKNIPTDQ
+1210 KEKNIPTGQ
-1219 LTDIFCKSFYQAVIQ
+1219 LTDSFRKSFYQAAIR

-1260 ISAKFEETTKK
+1260 ISAKFEETTQR

-1388 VSTVD
+1388 VNTID

-1516 DLFIFH
+1516 DLFIFY

-1548 RDVILFSVGYGPDT
+1548 RDVILFSVGYGPDA

-1571 PLNRVGG
+1571 PLNRAGG

-1593 IIYSTLRSDMIDL
+1593 IIYSTLRSEMIDL

-1621 EYAEKGIRNTINS
+1621 EYAEKGTRSTISS
-1634 VTAQSTE
+1634 VPRQLSE
-1641 AAASIENIIADK
+1641 ATASIETIIADR

-1726 DWWEKPDEVIAAI
+1726 DWWEKPDEVMATI

-1751 NAQTTT
+1751 GSMAAAEINSTPTEVAAPAPTAQ
-1757 SIGIGSDPMTA
+1757 
-1768 EKESVNKESTDKE
+1768 
-1781 KITKEEPIKEESIKE
+1781 IT
-1796 AVPTVE
+1796 
-1802 RDNNEISFVLKASP
+1802 NNEISFVLKASP
-1816 ATSEK
+1816 AAPEK
-1821 QTAFASSA
+1821 QAASILST
-1829 QSGIQQKYRSAK
+1829 QNRIEQKYKFAK
-1841 ITPGSYSPEDFF
+1841 ITPYNYSPEDFF
-1853 FSESY
+1853 FTDSY
-1858 SILTSQIRK
+1858 SILLSQIRK
-1867 IIENEAPVSKSLL
+1867 IMESEAPISKSLL
-1880 CKKILFEWGISRLGA
+1880 CKKILSEWGISRLGT
-1895 RVETQ
+1895 RVEAQ
-1900 IETALDAL
+1900 IETALDTL
-1908 NIYRTEHEG
+1908 NIYRTEYEG
-1917 FVFCWK
+1917 LVFCWNDK
-1923 NREQC
+1923 EQC
-1928 ISYSIYRPVSEREA
+1928 ASYSIYRPVSDREA
-1942 TDIAPEEIANA
+1942 TDIPPEEIANA
-1953 IRQVLT
+1953 IRQLLT

-2008 RVTIAD
+2008 RVTIAN

>member
-1 MAEEKRFI
+1 MAEEKRII

-31 KVKVQCDYLPL
+31 KIKVQCDYLPL

-62 TTPVPLKDIQ
+62 TTPAPLKDIQ
-72 VVITTEPTFGN
+72 VQITTEPTFGN
-83 AAPMAVEQIP
+83 AAPIAVAQIP
-93 ANGSIRLSSFNLT
+93 PNESICLSSFNLT

-125 EITAEAEPIFCQTY
+125 EITSEAESVFCQTY

-158 LAAFITPNHTAIS
+158 LAAFITPNHTAIV
-171 PIIKKAASI
+171 PIIKRAASI
-180 LGQWTGNPSLDEY
+180 LGQWTDNPSLDEY

-212 AEQQIIYS
+212 TEQQIIYS
-220 TVPASFEEYGQRVRL
+220 TIPASFEEYGQRVRL

-256 CLEAIGLNALIVI
+256 CLEAIGLNALIII
-269 TQGHAFAGAW
+269 TQGHTFAGAW

-334 ADGNNFLLAIDIKRA
+334 TDGNSFILAIDVKRA
-349 RYSGVRPIPQRI
+349 RHSGIRPIPQRT
-361 LHGQVWE
+361 LHGQVWGVE
-368 VDEKET
+368 EKET
-374 NIQKSAVHATP
+374 DIQRSAVHATP

-394 GNETQT
+394 GNETQA

-428 NTLQLIPANLAC
+428 NTLQLIPANLSC

-466 FGIYSSVPE
+466 FGIYSSIPE
-475 SDPVVGFI
+475 SDPMVGFI
-483 NSELSQKRLRFYLSE
+483 NSELSQKRLRFYLPE

-547 LLMPVEIIRKSAA
+547 LLLPVEIIRKSAA

-582 RQNFGITV
+582 RQNFGISI

-680 KQLSPTDIV
+680 KQVSPADIV

-783 ETTEIIRQTPPEEFK
+783 ETTEIIRQTPPEEFR

-840 EPCFEIP
+840 ESCFDIP
-847 QPYLDTLDKDTF
+847 QAYLDTLDKDTF
-859 AQWEEAIESLVRT
+859 AQWEDAIELLVRT

-880 RHPLT
+880 QHPLT
-885 GISISEYSSAGKEE
+885 GISITEYSSAVKEGS
-899 ASQLLTGF
+899 SQLLTGF
-907 IDLLNTIRQKLDVF
+907 IDLLTTIRQKLDVF
-921 SVLLKDTD
+921 SILLKDTD
-929 IHPTRKDFQTIACI
+929 IHPTRKDFQTISHI

-977 QKRDEQRKEIEAG
+977 RKRDEQRKEIETG
-990 FTKEILSIN
+990 FIQEILSIN
-999 AKQTVAEWNRVSD
+999 AKQMLAEWNRVSG

-1020 GQRKIKKAI
+1020 GQRKIRKAI
-1029 NIYALKTIETEDIK
+1029 NVYALKTIETEDIK

-1051 YQEEEDAVQKY
+1051 YQEEAEAVRKY
-1062 TGQLPSLFGR
+1062 IGQLPSLFGR
-1072 FGKNEDWTVI
+1072 PGKNEDWNTI
-1082 EQIIN
+1082 EQIID
-1087 DMASLHSHLLN
+1087 DMTSLHSHLLN

-1105 VSQIKQNLSVQLTER
+1105 VSQIKQNLSAQLTEG

-1138 SDTLTVIEKKLSGTL
+1138 ADTLTATEKKLSGML
-1153 GISTE
+1153 GISIE
-1158 ELYTSSADW
+1158 ELYTDSADW

-1172 SKAQTWK
+1172 SKARTWK
-1179 DNLDKL
+1179 ENLDKL
-1185 KDWYQWLQAYQTLNK
+1185 KDWYQWLQAYQTLHS
-1200 LGIGFVATEY
+1200 LGIGFIATEY
-1210 KEKNIPTDQ
+1210 KEKNIPTSQ
-1219 LTDIFCKSFYQAVIQ
+1219 LTDSFRKSFYQAAIR

-1260 ISAKFEETTKK
+1260 ISAKFEETTQR

-1388 VSTVD
+1388 VNTID

-1516 DLFIFH
+1516 DLFIFY

-1548 RDVILFSVGYGPDT
+1548 RDVILFSVGYGPDA

-1571 PLNRVGG
+1571 PLNRAGG

-1621 EYAEKGIRNTINS
+1621 EYAEKGTRSTISS
-1634 VTAQSTE
+1634 VPRQLSE
-1641 AAASIENIIADK
+1641 ATASIETIIADR

-1716 GWDIYRIWTM
+1716 GWNIYRIWTM
-1726 DWWEKPDEVIAAI
+1726 DWWEKPDEVMATI
-1739 QEAIARKKSSKV
+1739 QEAIARKKNSE
-1751 NAQTTT
+1751 
-1757 SIGIGSDPMTA
+1757 IGSMTA
-1768 EKESVNKESTDKE
+1768 TEINSTPTE
-1781 KITKEEPIKEESIKE
+1781 VTAPAPTAQIT
-1796 AVPTVE
+1796 
-1802 RDNNEISFVLKASP
+1802 NNDISFVLKASP
-1816 ATSEK
+1816 VAPEK
-1821 QTAFASSA
+1821 QAASVLST
-1829 QSGIQQKYRSAK
+1829 QNRIEQKYKFAK
-1841 ITPGSYSPEDFF
+1841 ITPYSYSPEDFF
-1853 FSESY
+1853 FTDSY
-1858 SILTSQIRK
+1858 SILLSQIRK
-1867 IIENEAPVSKSLL
+1867 IMESEAPISKSLL
-1880 CKKILFEWGISRLGA
+1880 CKKILSEWGISRLGT
-1895 RVETQ
+1895 RVEAQ
-1900 IETALDAL
+1900 IETALDTL
-1908 NIYRTEHEG
+1908 NIYRTEYEG
-1917 FVFCWK
+1917 LVFCWNDK
-1923 NREQC
+1923 EQC
-1928 ISYSIYRPVSEREA
+1928 ASYSIYRPVSDREA
-1942 TDIAPEEIANA
+1942 TDIPPEEIANA
-1953 IRQVLT
+1953 IRQLLT
-1959 DSISLPVADLIK
+1959 DSISLPAADLIK

-2008 RVTIAD
+2008 RVTIAN

>member
-1 MAEEKRFI
+1 MVI
-9 SVFFVIL
+9 SLFFVIL
-16 QSLIYTVFAMDERLD
+16 QVLIYTVFAMDERLD
-31 KVKVQCDYLPL
+31 KVKVQFGYLPL
-42 INFAIQQNGAS
+42 INFAIQQNSAPV
-53 IIHQLSIEN
+53 IHQLSIEN
-62 TTPVPLKDIQ
+62 ITSAPLKDIQ
-72 VVITTEPTFGN
+72 VKITAEPAFGN
-83 AAPMAVEQIP
+83 TVPTVIEQIP
-93 ANGSIRLSSFNLT
+93 ANSTVSLQSPSLT
-106 LSANYFTQLTE
+106 LSANYLTQLTE
-117 RLSGNLKI
+117 RLSGNLKV
-125 EITAEAEPIFCQTY
+125 EITSGETLIFTRTY

-158 LAAFITPNHTAIS
+158 LAAFITPNHTSIS
-171 PIIKKAASI
+171 PIIKRAAAI
-180 LGQWTGNPSLDEY
+180 LGQWTDNPSLDEY
-193 QSRTPDRVRKQMAA
+193 QSRNPDRVRKQMAA

-212 AEQQIIYS
+212 SEQQIIYS

-235 ADSVMAQKLG
+235 ADSVMAQKLA
-245 TCLDMALLYAS
+245 TCLDMSLLYAS
-256 CLEAIGLNALIVI
+256 CLEAIGLNTLVVI

-306 ITLVETTCMNMGHSS
+306 ITLVETTCMNMGHQS
-321 DFDDAVKKANGKL
+321 DFDDAVKKADGKL
-334 ADGNNFLLAIDIKRA
+334 KDGTPFILAVDVKRA
-349 RYSGVRPIPQRI
+349 RYSGIRPIPQRI
-361 LHGQVWE
+361 LHGQTWE
-368 VDEKET
+368 IGENPLT
-374 NIQKSAVHATP
+374 IQKNTVHATP

-394 GNETQT
+394 GSETQT
-400 VITKQLLWERRLL
+400 AITKQLVWERRLL

-428 NTLQLIPANLAC
+428 NTLQLIPANLAS

-452 ILHRPADWESPAMD
+452 ILHRPADWESPAME

-475 SDPVVGFI
+475 SNPIVDFV

-547 LLMPVEIIRKSAA
+547 LLLPVEIIRKSAA
-560 KGYVIRSRE
+560 RGYVIRSRE

-582 RQNFGITV
+582 RQNFGISV
-590 SGLDPL
+590 PGLDPL
-596 PTDESGVNVKL
+596 PTDGSGVNVKL
-607 IYSIIRNSIKNQRK
+607 IYSIIRNCIKNQRK

-638 IMWNDIHNNANKLVQ
+638 IMWNDIHNNAHKLIQ

-665 EWEAATEEID
+665 EWEAATEEMD
-675 ATDMD
+675 ASYMD
-680 KQLSPTDIV
+680 KQLSPADIV

-704 AVHDKTF
+704 AVHDQTF

-783 ETTEIIRQTPPEEFK
+783 ETTEIIRQTPPEAFK
-798 KEAERLLNLRA
+798 EEAERLLGLRA
-809 ELNQYIEA
+809 ELNKYIEA
-817 LHKEYPFGVSLY
+817 LHKEYPFGISLY
-829 DAIIHYQSVDV
+829 DAIVHFQSSDA
-840 EPCFEIP
+840 EPCFDIP
-847 QPYLDTLDKDTF
+847 LSYLETLDKETF
-859 AQWEEAIESLVRT
+859 TRWEDAIESLVRT

-880 RHPLT
+880 QHPLT
-885 GISISEYSSAGKEE
+885 GISISEYSFAGKDE
-899 ASQLLTGF
+899 AARSLTDF
-907 IDLLNTIRQKLDVF
+907 IDLLQVIRQKLNAF
-921 SVLLKDTD
+921 SVLLTDTET
-929 IHPTRKDFQTIACI
+929 HPTRTDFQTIANI
-943 IRRIL
+943 IREIL
-948 DIPELTPGLLTLPLL
+948 DIPELTPGLLTLPSL
-963 NETLNEYREVVVHG
+963 NETLDEYREVVNHG
-977 QKRDEQRKEIEAG
+977 RKRDELRKTIETG
-990 FTKEILSIN
+990 FTKEILETN
-999 AKQTVAEWNRVSD
+999 AKAMLAEWNRVSA
-1012 QWFLPRYF
+1012 QWFIPRYF
-1020 GQRKIKKAI
+1020 GQRKIKKALH
-1029 NIYALKTIETEDIK
+1029 IYALKAIEPDTIK
-1043 PLLHRIIR
+1043 PLLHQIVQ
-1051 YQEEEDAVQKY
+1051 YQEEAEAVQKY
-1062 TGQLPSLFGR
+1062 ASQLPTLFGR
-1072 FGKNEDWTVI
+1072 FGKNEDWNVI

-1087 DMASLHSHLLN
+1087 DMVTLHSHLLS
-1098 YAKDIAK
+1098 YSKDVAK
-1105 VSQIKQNLSVQLTER
+1105 VSQIKRNLSVQLTEG

-1130 SFNELYQL
+1130 SLNELHRYANEL
-1138 SDTLTVIEKKLSGTL
+1138 VNIEHKLSGTL
-1153 GISTE
+1153 GISAV
-1158 ELYTSSADW
+1158 ELYINSTDW
-1167 ITIAL
+1167 INTGI

-1179 DNLDKL
+1179 ENLDKL
-1185 KDWYQWLQAYQTLNK
+1185 KDWYQWLQAYRTLDRLN
-1200 LGIGFVATEY
+1200 IGFIATEY
-1210 KEKNIPTDQ
+1210 KEKNIPTAQ
-1219 LTDIFCKSFYQAVIQ
+1219 LAGSFYKSFYQVAIQ
-1234 YIIAKEPTLELFNGK
+1234 YIISKEPTLELFNGK
-1249 IFNDIIAKYKQ
+1249 IFNDIIAKYKL
-1260 ISAKFEETTKK
+1260 ISTQFEETTKK

-1376 DPKQMPPTSFFS
+1376 DPKQMPPTNFFS
-1388 VSTVD
+1388 VNTID

-1451 IESKVRIVN
+1451 IESKVRMVN

-1470 RQNRAEAQAVVDEIA
+1470 RQNRAEAQAVVDEIE
-1485 RRLRSEELRKKSIGV
+1485 RRLRNDELRKKSIGV

-1516 DLFIFH
+1516 DLFIAH

-1532 DEPLFIKNLEN
+1532 EEPLFIKNLEN

-1548 RDVILFSVGYGPDT
+1548 RDVILFSVGYGPDAA
-1562 EGRVSMNFG
+1562 GRVSMNFG
-1571 PLNRVGG
+1571 PLNRAGG

-1606 NRTSSIGVAGLKRFL
+1606 NRTSSVGVAGLKRFL
-1621 EYAEKGIRNTINS
+1621 EYAEKGTRNVINGS
-1634 VTAQSTE
+1634 AGSLPETS
-1641 AAASIENIIADK
+1641 ASIEKIIADK

-1677 DTENTSNYQLGI
+1677 DTQNESNYQLGI

-1716 GWDIYRIWTM
+1716 GWNICRIWTM
-1726 DWWEKPDEVIAAI
+1726 DWWEKPDEVIASI
-1739 QEAIARKKSSKV
+1739 QEAISQKKESK
-1751 NAQTTT
+1751 AGAESKT
-1757 SIGIGSDPMTA
+1757 SIETNHVKTNTIPTTITE
-1768 EKESVNKESTDKE
+1768 EKQNKE
-1781 KITKEEPIKEESIKE
+1781 PVSISE
-1796 AVPTVE
+1796 GNA
-1802 RDNNEISFVLKASP
+1802 NETSFPLKASP
-1816 ATSEK
+1816 VAAKK
-1821 QTAFASSA
+1821 QQDSVP
-1829 QSGIQQKYRSAK
+1829 IKPNRQQKYKSAEV
-1841 ITPGSYSPEDFF
+1841 TPDKYLSEDFF
-1853 FSESY
+1853 LTES
-1858 SILTSQIRK
+1858 SPILVSLIRK

-1880 CKKILFEWGISRLGA
+1880 CKKILSEWGISRLGP
-1895 RVETQ
+1895 R
-1900 IETALDAL
+1900 IEAHIEAILDTL
-1908 NIYRTEHEG
+1908 NIYCTEHDG
-1917 FVFCWK
+1917 YVYCWK
-1923 NREQC
+1923 DKEQC
-1928 ISYSIYRPVSEREA
+1928 CSYPAYRPVSDRDV
-1942 TDIAPEEIANA
+1942 TDISPEEIANA
-1953 IRQVLT
+1953 IRQILT
-1959 DSISLPVADLIK
+1959 DSISLPIADLVK
-1971 ACAQQFG
+1971 ACAQTFG
-1978 FARMGSNIDAAMQR
+1978 FPRMGSTIDAAMQR
-1992 GIREAVKRNY
+1992 GIREAVKRDY

-2008 RVTIAD
+2008 RVTIAY